1 MISSCFLLLFSP
13 RHTTYEIRHTTYDI
27 RIILKGLIMSLPGI
41 LSLWN
46 QSKEFKEI
54 IKIIKGKLVNKIL
67 LSGLKDSTR
76 SFFIAALISK
86 EEIKKSY
93 LIITDSQE
101 NALKIYQDLG
111 TFLHKPQSE
120 EESIF
125 LFPSFDV
132 LPYEDISSDP
142 QIIQQRIN
150 ILKHLSVNDQDK
162 KRIILIADIKALLPK
177 LASPQ
182 KFKKT
187 SWKLKVGDV
196 LKREDFLKILLD
208 QNYRSVEIVE
218 EKGEFSSRG
227 GIIDF
232 FPITS
237 ESPLRLEL
245 FGDQIESIRYFN
257 FNTQRSILKLA
268 DFTLLPSRELITN
281 GLSNYNYSTI
291 FDYLPED
298 LIVFQ
303 NEPELIKEKAEEFQ
317 EEIEGIYQKIEKDKR
332 ELIFSP
338 SSYFITNSEVCD
350 KLKSKKI
357 INFTHFTEEN
367 KEDISSNQEEKK
379 GNIREFILEG
389 QEISSYFGNLDLFAK
404 DLEKWQKEKQNIII
418 LVRNEGRVRRLAE
431 ILEERGVKRFTTG
444 RIEEYAHLKSTIF
457 ISYGYLN
464 YGFRLSNL
472 KTVFITDQE
481 IFGKERNKRYKLT
494 KRKSEPFFTVTD
506 ISSGDY
512 VVHIDHGMGIYK
524 GIVNLTVKG
533 VKQDYLLIEYA
544 QGDKLYVPVDQFNL
558 VHKYIGIKDKTP
570 KIYRLGGVSW
580 GKAKGKAKK
589 VIQKLAQEL
598 YNLYVARKEI
608 RGFAFSKDNNW
619 QQELEM
625 SFPFEET
632 YGQLQALSEVKT
644 DMESVKPMER
654 LICGDVGY
662 GKTEIAIRAAFKAVL
677 DGKQVAI
684 LAPTTILVQQHYD
697 NFRERMSPF
706 PINIDMLSRFRT
718 KQEQK
723 KVIEGLEEGKVDI
736 VIGTHRLIQND
747 IRFKD
752 LGLLIVDEEQRFGVL
767 HKERIK
773 KLKESIDSLILTATP
788 IPRTLHMSLIGVR
801 DLSII
806 NTPPEDRFPIATYI
820 CRRDDKVIVEAIR
833 RELDR
838 EGQIFFV
845 HNRVRSIQKVA
856 RDLNRL
862 FPQARI
868 GIAHGQ
874 MAEEQLEDIM
884 IEFLEKKHDI
894 LVCTT
899 IIEIGLDIPNVN
911 TIIIDD
917 AHKFGLSQL
926 YQLRGRVG
934 RTDRRAYAYFFYP
947 SYRSISD
954 TARKRLQ
961 AIKEFS
967 ELGSGFKLAM
977 RDLEIRGAG
986 NLLGK
991 EQHGSVGEVGFNLYC
1006 RLLEEAIKG
1015 LREDKEG
1022 EEKKEDI
1029 TPVIDIKVDAYISE
1043 DYIPDLKQRVLIYK
1057 KLAEIKDLEG
1067 LEKAKE
1073 ELRDR
1078 YGVYPRELRNLLEII
1093 YLRIFLRKLGISS
1106 LVVKEN
1112 KLILRY
1118 RENIEIEAQLSRLP
1132 SFYQQR
1138 LIKEE
1143 HRLSGISKID
1153 LSGIKSTEILKFLKE
1168 FVINLAK

>member
-1 MISSCFLLLFSP
+1 
-13 RHTTYEIRHTTYDI
+13 
-27 RIILKGLIMSLPGI
+27 MSLPGM

-46 QSKEFKEI
+46 QSKEFREI
-54 IKIIKGKLVNKIL
+54 LKIIKGKLISKIL
-67 LSGLKDSTR
+67 LSGLKDSAR
-76 SFFIAALISK
+76 SFFIAALASK
-86 EEIKKSY
+86 EEIKNSY

-101 NALKIYQDLG
+101 NALKIYQDLSN
-111 TFLHKPQSE
+111 LLNKDQNKE
-120 EESIF
+120 ENIF

-142 QIIQQRIN
+142 QIIQQRVN
-150 ILKHLSVNDQDK
+150 ILKHLSANDRNK

-177 LASPQ
+177 LTSPQ
-182 KFKKT
+182 KFEKT

-196 LKREDFLKILLD
+196 LKKEDFLKILLE
-208 QNYRSVEIVE
+208 QSYRSVEIVE
-218 EKGEFSSRG
+218 EKSEFSSRG

-232 FPITS
+232 FPVTS
-237 ESPLRLEL
+237 ENPLRLEL

-257 FNTQRSILKLA
+257 LSTQRSILKLT
-268 DFTLLPSRELITN
+268 DYTLLPSRELIAD
-281 GLSNYNYSTI
+281 GSSNYNYSTI
-291 FDYLPED
+291 FNYLSED
-298 LIVFQ
+298 LIVLQ
-303 NEPELIKEKAEEFQ
+303 NDPESIKEKEEEFQ
-317 EEIEGIYQKIEKDKR
+317 EEVESIYQKIEQDKR

-338 SSYFITNSEVCD
+338 SSYFITNSEICN

-357 INFTHFTEEN
+357 INFTYLPEEN
-367 KEDISSNQEEKK
+367 KESISRNQEGEKED
-379 GNIREFILEG
+379 IREFTLEG

-404 DLEKWQKEKQNIII
+404 DLEKWQKEKQHIII
-418 LVRNEGRVRRLAE
+418 LVRNEGRAQRLGE
-431 ILEERGVKRFTTG
+431 ILEERGVKRFTIG
-444 RIEEYAHLKSTIF
+444 RIEEYTHLKSTIF

-464 YGFRLSNL
+464 YGFKLQNL

-494 KRKSEPFFTVTD
+494 RRKSEPFSTVMD

-512 VVHIDHGMGIYK
+512 VVHIDHGIGIYR
-524 GIVNLTVKG
+524 GIINLTIKG

-544 QGDKLYVPVDQFNL
+544 QEDKLYVPVDQFNL

-580 GKAKGKAKK
+580 GKAKGKAKRS
-589 VIQKLAQEL
+589 IQKLAQEL

-625 SFPFEET
+625 SFPYEET
-632 YGQLQALSEVKT
+632 YDQLQALSEVKA
-644 DMESVKPMER
+644 DMEIVKPMER
-654 LICGDVGY
+654 LVCGDVGY

-697 NFRERMSPF
+697 TFRERMNPF

-773 KLKESIDSLILTATP
+773 KLKESIDSLTLTATP

-801 DLSII
+801 DLSVI

-820 CRRDDKVIVEAIR
+820 CRKDDKVIVEAIR

-845 HNRVRSIQKVA
+845 HNRVRSIQKIA
-856 RDLNRL
+856 GDLNRL

-884 IEFLEKKHDI
+884 IDFLEKKYDI

-934 RTDRRAYAYFFYP
+934 RTDRRAYAYFLYP
-947 SYRSISD
+947 SYRSISG
-954 TARKRLQ
+954 TAKKRLQ

-1006 RLLEEAIKG
+1006 RLLEEAIRE
-1015 LREDKEG
+1015 LREEKEG
-1022 EEKKEDI
+1022 KKKEEDI
-1029 TPVIDIKVDAYISE
+1029 TPVIDIKIDAYIPGG
-1043 DYIPDLKQRVLIYK
+1043 YISDLKQRVLIYK
-1057 KLAEIKDLEG
+1057 KLAEIKDLED
-1067 LEKAKE
+1067 LERTKE

-1078 YGVYPRELRNLLEII
+1078 YGIYPLELRNLLEII
-1093 YLRIFLRKLGISS
+1093 YLKIFLKKLGIGS

-1118 RENIEIEAQLSRLP
+1118 LANIEVKAKLSRLP

-1138 LIKEE
+1138 VIKEE

-1153 LSGIKSTEILKFLKE
+1153 LSGIKSVEILKFLKE
-1168 FVINLAK
+1168 FVVFLAK

>member
-1 MISSCFLLLFSP
+1 
-13 RHTTYEIRHTTYDI
+13 
-27 RIILKGLIMSLPGI
+27 MSLPGI
-41 LSLWN
+41 FSLWN
-46 QSKEFKEI
+46 QSAEFKEI
-54 IKIIKGKLVNKIL
+54 IKIIKGKLISKIL
-67 LSGLKDSTR
+67 LSGLKDSAR
-76 SFFIAALISK
+76 SFFIAALASK
-86 EEIKKSY
+86 EEIKNSY

-101 NALKIYQDLG
+101 NALKIYQDLSN
-111 TFLHKPQSE
+111 FLNKSQNKE
-120 EESIF
+120 ENIF

-150 ILKHLSVNDQDK
+150 ILKHLSANDHNK
-162 KRIILIADIKALLPK
+162 KRKILIADIKALLPK

-187 SWKLKVGDV
+187 SWKLKVGDA
-196 LKREDFLKILLD
+196 LKKEDFLKILLE
-208 QNYRSVEIVE
+208 QNYRSVEIVDK
-218 EKGEFSSRG
+218 KGEFSSRG

-232 FPITS
+232 FPVTS
-237 ESPLRLEL
+237 ENPLRLEL

-257 FNTQRSILKLA
+257 LSTQRSILKLT
-268 DFTLLPSRELITN
+268 DYTLLPSRELIAD
-281 GLSNYNYSTI
+281 GSSNYSYSTI
-291 FDYLPED
+291 FDYLPDD
-298 LIVFQ
+298 LIVLQ
-303 NEPELIKEKAEEFQ
+303 NEPELIKEKEEEFQ
-317 EEIEGIYQKIEKDKR
+317 EEVENIYQKIEQDKR

-338 SSYFITNSEVCD
+338 SSHFISNLGICD
-350 KLKSKKI
+350 KLKSKNM
-357 INFTHFTEEN
+357 INFSYLPQEN
-367 KEDISSNQEEKK
+367 KEDISANQEEKK
-379 GNIREFILEG
+379 EDIRKFTLEA
-389 QEISSYFGNLDLFAK
+389 QEISSYFGNLGLFTR
-404 DLEKWQKEKQNIII
+404 DLEKWQTEKQHIII
-418 LVRNEGRVRRLAE
+418 LVRNEGRAQRLGE
-431 ILEERGVKRFTTG
+431 ILEERGIKRFTIG
-444 RIEEYAHLKSTIF
+444 RIEEYTHLKSTIF

-464 YGFRLSNL
+464 YGFKLQNL
-472 KTVFITDQE
+472 KTVFISDQE

-494 KRKSEPFFTVTD
+494 RRKSEPFFTAMD

-512 VVHIDHGMGIYK
+512 VVHIDHGIGLYRGI
-524 GIVNLTVKG
+524 INLNVKG

-570 KIYRLGGVSW
+570 KICRLGGISW
-580 GKAKGKAKK
+580 GKAKGKAKRS
-589 VIQKLAQEL
+589 IQQLAREL

-625 SFPFEET
+625 SFPYEET
-632 YGQLQALSEVKT
+632 YDQLQALSEVKA
-644 DMESVKPMER
+644 DMEIVKPMER

-697 NFRERMSPF
+697 TFRERMNSF
-706 PINIDMLSRFRT
+706 PINIDLLSRFRS
-718 KQEQK
+718 KQQQK

-736 VIGTHRLIQND
+736 IIGTHRLIQND

-773 KLKESIDSLILTATP
+773 KLKESIDSLTLTATP

-801 DLSII
+801 DLSVI

-820 CRRDDKVIVEAIR
+820 CKRDDKVIIEAIR

-838 EGQIFFV
+838 EGQTFFV
-845 HNRVRSIQKVA
+845 HNRVRSIQKIA
-856 RDLNRL
+856 KDLSRL

-884 IEFLEKKHDI
+884 IDFLEKKYDI

-899 IIEIGLDIPNVN
+899 IIEIGLDIPNTN

-934 RTDRRAYAYFFYP
+934 RTDRRAYAYFLYP
-947 SYRSISD
+947 SYRSISA
-954 TARKRLQ
+954 TAKKRLQ

-1006 RLLEEAIKG
+1006 RLLEEAVKE
-1015 LREDKEG
+1015 LRGEKEG
-1022 EEKKEDI
+1022 KEKGKEI
-1029 TPVIDIKVDAYISE
+1029 TPVIDVKIDAYIPGE
-1043 DYIPDLKQRVLIYK
+1043 YIPDLKQRVLIYR
-1057 KLAEIKDLEG
+1057 KLAEIKDLED
-1067 LEKAKE
+1067 LERIKE

-1078 YGVYPRELRNLLEII
+1078 YGIYPWELKNLLEII
-1093 YLRIFLRKLGISS
+1093 YLKIFLRKLGISS

-1118 RENIEIEAQLSRLP
+1118 LQNDKIKTKLSRLS

-1143 HRLSGISKID
+1143 YRLSGISKIN
-1153 LSGIKSTEILKFLKE
+1153 LSGIKSAEILKFLKE
-1168 FVINLAK
+1168 FVIHLAK

>member
-1 MISSCFLLLFSP
+1 
-13 RHTTYEIRHTTYDI
+13 
-27 RIILKGLIMSLPGI
+27 MSLPGI
-41 LSLWN
+41 FSLWN
-46 QSKEFKEI
+46 QSAEFKEI
-54 IKIIKGKLVNKIL
+54 IKIIKGRLINKVL
-67 LSGLKDSTR
+67 LSGLKDSAR
-76 SFFIAALISK
+76 SFFISALTSR
-86 EEIKKSY
+86 EELKKSY
-93 LIITDSQE
+93 LIITDTQE
-101 NALKIYQDLG
+101 NALKIYQDLR
-111 TFLHKPQSE
+111 TFLNKPQDE
-120 EESIF
+120 EENIF

-132 LPYEDISSDP
+132 LPYEDIGSDP

-150 ILKHLSVNDQDK
+150 ILKHLSANDHNK

-196 LKREDFLKILLD
+196 LKKDDFLKILLD

-232 FPITS
+232 FPVTS
-237 ESPLRLEL
+237 ENPLRLEL

-257 FNTQRSILKLA
+257 LNTQRSILKLA
-268 DFTLLPSRELITN
+268 DYTLLPSRELIAD
-281 GLSNYNYSTI
+281 GSSNYNYSTI

-298 LIVFQ
+298 LIAIQ
-303 NEPELIKEKAEEFQ
+303 NEPELIQEKAEEFQ
-317 EEIEGIYQKIEKDKR
+317 EEVEEIYQKIEKNKR

-338 SSYFITNSEVCD
+338 ASYFITYSEICN

-357 INFTHFTEEN
+357 INFTYLPEEN
-367 KEDISSNQEEKK
+367 EE
-379 GNIREFILEG
+379 NIREFIFEG

-404 DLEKWQKEKQNIII
+404 DLKKWQKEKQYIII
-418 LVRNEGRVRRLAE
+418 LVRNEGRAQRLGE

-444 RIEEYAHLKSTIF
+444 RLEEYALLKSTIF

-464 YGFRLSNL
+464 YGFRLLNL

-494 KRKSEPFFTVTD
+494 RRKSEPFSTVMA
-506 ISSGDY
+506 ISPGDY
-512 VVHIDHGMGIYK
+512 VVHIDHGIGKYK
-524 GIVNLTVKG
+524 GMVNLTVKG

-544 QGDKLYVPVDQFNL
+544 QEDKLYVPVDQFDL

-570 KIYRLGGVSW
+570 KICRLGGVSW
-580 GKAKGKAKK
+580 GKAKGKAKRS
-589 VIQKLAQEL
+589 IQKLAQGL

-608 RGFAFSKDNNW
+608 RGFAFSRDNNW

-632 YGQLQALSEVKT
+632 YDQLQALSEVKA
-644 DMESVKPMER
+644 DMEIVKPMER
-654 LICGDVGY
+654 LVCGDVGY

-697 NFRERMSPF
+697 TFRERMNPF
-706 PINIDMLSRFRT
+706 PLNIDMLSRFRT

-723 KVIEGLEEGKVDI
+723 KVIDDLEEGKVDI
-736 VIGTHRLIQND
+736 IIGTHRLIQND

-773 KLKESIDSLILTATP
+773 KLKESIDSLALTATP

-801 DLSII
+801 DLSVI

-820 CRRDDKVIVEAIR
+820 CKRDDKVISDAIR

-845 HNRVRSIQKVA
+845 HNRVRSIRKIA

-884 IEFLEKKHDI
+884 IDFLEKKYDI

-934 RTDRRAYAYFFYP
+934 RTDRRAYAYFLYP

-954 TARKRLQ
+954 TAKKRLQ

-1006 RLLEEAIKG
+1006 RLLEEAIKE
-1015 LREDKEG
+1015 LREEKEG
-1022 EEKKEDI
+1022 KERKEEI
-1029 TPVIDIKVDAYISE
+1029 TPVIDLKIDAYISVG
-1043 DYIPDLKQRVLIYK
+1043 YIPDLKQRVLIYK
-1057 KLAEIKDLEG
+1057 KLAEIKDLED
-1067 LEKAKE
+1067 LERVKE

-1078 YGVYPRELRNLLEII
+1078 YGIYPRELRNLLEII
-1093 YLRIFLRKLGISS
+1093 YLKIFLRKAGISS

-1118 RENIEIEAQLSRLP
+1118 LENIEIKAKLSRLP

-1138 LIKEE
+1138 LIMEE
-1143 HRLSGISKID
+1143 HRLTGISKID

-1168 FVINLAK
+1168 FVIRLAK

>member
-1 MISSCFLLLFSP
+1 M
-13 RHTTYEIRHTTYDI
+13 
-27 RIILKGLIMSLPGI
+27 

-46 QSKEFKEI
+46 QSKEFREI
-54 IKIIKGKLVNKIL
+54 LKIIKGKLISKIL
-67 LSGLKDSTR
+67 LSGLKDSAR
-76 SFFIAALISK
+76 SFFIAALASK
-86 EEIKKSY
+86 EEIKNSY

-101 NALKIYQDLG
+101 NALKIYQDLSN
-111 TFLHKPQSE
+111 LLNKDQNKE
-120 EESIF
+120 ENIF

-142 QIIQQRIN
+142 QIIQQRVN
-150 ILKHLSVNDQDK
+150 ILKHLSANDRNK

-177 LASPQ
+177 LTSPQ
-182 KFKKT
+182 KFEKT

-196 LKREDFLKILLD
+196 LKKEDFLKILLE
-208 QNYRSVEIVE
+208 QSYRSVEIVE
-218 EKGEFSSRG
+218 EKSEFSSRG

-232 FPITS
+232 FPVTS
-237 ESPLRLEL
+237 ENPLRLEL

-257 FNTQRSILKLA
+257 LSTQRSILKLT
-268 DFTLLPSRELITN
+268 DYTLLPSRELIAD
-281 GLSNYNYSTI
+281 GSSNYNYSTI
-291 FDYLPED
+291 FNYLSED
-298 LIVFQ
+298 LIVLQ
-303 NEPELIKEKAEEFQ
+303 NDPESIKEKEEEFQ
-317 EEIEGIYQKIEKDKR
+317 EEVESIYQKIEQDKR

-338 SSYFITNSEVCD
+338 SSYFITNSEICN

-357 INFTHFTEEN
+357 INFTYLPEEN
-367 KEDISSNQEEKK
+367 KESISRNQEGEKED
-379 GNIREFILEG
+379 IREFTLEG

-404 DLEKWQKEKQNIII
+404 DLEKWQKEKQHIII
-418 LVRNEGRVRRLAE
+418 LVRNEGRAQRLGE
-431 ILEERGVKRFTTG
+431 ILEERGVKRFTIG
-444 RIEEYAHLKSTIF
+444 RIEEYTHLKSTIF

-464 YGFRLSNL
+464 YGFKLQNL

-494 KRKSEPFFTVTD
+494 RRRSEPFSTVMD

-512 VVHIDHGMGIYK
+512 VVHIDHGIGIYR
-524 GIVNLTVKG
+524 GIINLTIKG

-544 QGDKLYVPVDQFNL
+544 QEDKLYVPVDQFNL

-589 VIQKLAQEL
+589 SIQKLAQEL

-625 SFPFEET
+625 SFPYEET
-632 YGQLQALSEVKT
+632 YDQLQALSEVKA
-644 DMESVKPMER
+644 DMEIVKPMER
-654 LICGDVGY
+654 LVCGDVGY

-697 NFRERMSPF
+697 TFRERMSPF

-773 KLKESIDSLILTATP
+773 KLKESIDSLTLTATP

-801 DLSII
+801 DLSVI

-820 CRRDDKVIVEAIR
+820 CRKDDKVIVEAIR

-845 HNRVRSIQKVA
+845 HNRVRSIQKIA
-856 RDLNRL
+856 GDLNRL

-884 IEFLEKKHDI
+884 IDFLEKKYDI

-934 RTDRRAYAYFFYP
+934 RTDRRAYAYFLYP
-947 SYRSISD
+947 SYRSISG
-954 TARKRLQ
+954 TAKKRLQ

-1006 RLLEEAIKG
+1006 RLLEEAIRE
-1015 LREDKEG
+1015 LREEKEG
-1022 EEKKEDI
+1022 KKKEEDI
-1029 TPVIDIKVDAYISE
+1029 TPVIDIKIDAYIPGG
-1043 DYIPDLKQRVLIYK
+1043 YISDLKQRVLIYK
-1057 KLAEIKDLEG
+1057 KLAEIKDLED
-1067 LEKAKE
+1067 LERTKE

-1078 YGVYPRELRNLLEII
+1078 YGIYPLELRNLLEII
-1093 YLRIFLRKLGISS
+1093 YLKIFLKKLGIGS

-1118 RENIEIEAQLSRLP
+1118 LANIEVKAKLSRLP

-1138 LIKEE
+1138 VIKEE

-1153 LSGIKSTEILKFLKE
+1153 LSGIKSVEILKFLKE
-1168 FVINLAK
+1168 FVVFLAK

>member
-1 MISSCFLLLFSP
+1 
-13 RHTTYEIRHTTYDI
+13 
-27 RIILKGLIMSLPGI
+27 MSLPGV

-54 IKIIKGKLVNKIL
+54 IKTIKGKLINKIL
-67 LSGLKDSTR
+67 LSGLKDSAR
-76 SFFIAALISK
+76 SFFIAALVTK

-101 NALKIYQDLG
+101 NALKIYQDLD
-111 TFLHKPQSE
+111 TFLNKSQNKE
-120 EESIF
+120 ENVF
-125 LFPSFDV
+125 LFPSFDA

-150 ILKHLSVNDQDK
+150 ILKHLSMNDQNK
-162 KRIILIADIKALLPK
+162 KRVILIADIKALLPK

-182 KFKKT
+182 KFKKV
-187 SWKLKVGDV
+187 SWKLKVGDI
-196 LKREDFLKILLD
+196 LKKEDFLKNLFD
-208 QNYRSVEIVE
+208 QNYHSVEIVE
-218 EKGEFSSRG
+218 KKGQFSSRG

-232 FPITS
+232 FPVTS
-237 ESPLRLEL
+237 ENPLRLEL

-257 FNTQRSILKLA
+257 LSTQRSIIKL
-268 DFTLLPSRELITN
+268 DDYTLLPSRELITD
-281 GLSNYNYSTI
+281 GSSNYNYCTI

-298 LIVFQ
+298 LIVLQ
-303 NEPELIKEKAEEFQ
+303 NEAELIKEKEEEFQ
-317 EEIEGIYQKIEKDKR
+317 EEAADIYQKMEQDKR

-338 SSYFITNSEVCD
+338 SSYFITNSEICG
-350 KLKSKKI
+350 KLKSKNI
-357 INFTHFTEEN
+357 INFTYLPEEN
-367 KEDISSNQEEKK
+367 KESISGNQEEKK
-379 GNIREFILEG
+379 EYTREFILEG
-389 QEISSYFGNLDLFAK
+389 QEINSYFGNLELFAK
-404 DLEKWQKEKQNIII
+404 DLEKWQKEKQYIII
-418 LVRNEGRVRRLAE
+418 LVRNEGRVQRLGE
-431 ILEERGVKRFTTG
+431 ILEERGVERFTAG
-444 RIEEYAHLKSTIF
+444 RLEEYTASPSTIF
-457 ISYGYLN
+457 TSYGYLN
-464 YGFRLSNL
+464 YGFRFPNL
-472 KTVFITDQE
+472 RTILITDQE

-494 KRKSEPFFTVTD
+494 RHKSEPFSTAMD

-512 VVHIDHGMGIYK
+512 IVHIDHGIGIYN
-524 GIVNLTVKG
+524 GMVNLMVKG

-580 GKAKGKAKK
+580 GKVKGKTKRS
-589 VIQKLAQEL
+589 IQKLAQEL

-608 RGFAFSKDNNW
+608 RGFAFSRDNNW

-625 SFPFEET
+625 SFPYEET
-632 YGQLQALSEVKT
+632 YDQLQALSEVKA
-644 DMESVKPMER
+644 DMEVVKPMER
-654 LICGDVGY
+654 LVCGDVGY

-723 KVIEGLEEGKVDI
+723 KVIENLEEGKVDI
-736 VIGTHRLIQND
+736 IIGTHRLIQND

-773 KLKESIDSLILTATP
+773 KLKESIDSLTLTATP

-801 DLSII
+801 DLSVI

-838 EGQIFFV
+838 DGQVFFV
-845 HNRVRSIQKVA
+845 HNKVRSIQKIA

-884 IEFLEKKHDI
+884 IDFLEKKYDI

-934 RTDRRAYAYFFYP
+934 RSDRRAYAYFLYP

-954 TARKRLQ
+954 TAKKRLQ

-1006 RLLEEAIKG
+1006 RLLEEAIKE
-1015 LREDKEG
+1015 LREEK
-1022 EEKKEDI
+1022 EEKEKEKEI
-1029 TPVIDIKVDAYISE
+1029 TPVIDLKIDAYIPGE
-1043 DYIPDLKQRVLIYK
+1043 YIPDLKQRVLIYK
-1057 KLAEIKDLEG
+1057 KLADINDLEG
-1067 LEKAKE
+1067 LERTKE
-1073 ELRDR
+1073 ELKDR
-1078 YGVYPRELRNLLEII
+1078 YGIYPREARNLLEII
-1093 YLRIFLRKLGISS
+1093 YLKIFLRKLGIGS
-1106 LVVKEN
+1106 LVLKEN

-1118 RENIEIEAQLSRLP
+1118 LEDVEIKAKLSRLP

-1138 LIKEE
+1138 LINEE
-1143 HRLSGISKID
+1143 YSLTGISKIN

-1168 FVINLAK
+1168 FVINLAKYSE

>member
-1 MISSCFLLLFSP
+1 MSFS
-13 RHTTYEIRHTTYDI
+13 
-27 RIILKGLIMSLPGI
+27 RIF
-41 LSLWN
+41 SLWN
-46 QSKEFKEI
+46 QSAELKEI
-54 IKIIKGKLVNKIL
+54 IKIIKGKLINKIL
-67 LSGLKDSTR
+67 LSGLKDSAR
-76 SFFIAALISK
+76 SFFIAALASK
-86 EEIKKSY
+86 EETKKPY

-101 NALKIYQDLG
+101 NALKIYQDLR
-111 TFLHKPQSE
+111 TFLNKPQNE
-120 EESIF
+120 EENIF

-150 ILKHLSVNDQDK
+150 ILKHLSKNDQDK

-196 LKREDFLKILLD
+196 LKKDDFLKILLD
-208 QNYRSVEIVE
+208 QNYLSVEIVE
-218 EKGEFSSRG
+218 KKGEFSSRG

-232 FPITS
+232 FPVTS
-237 ESPLRLEL
+237 ENPLRLEL

-257 FNTQRSILKLA
+257 LNTQRSILKLT
-268 DFTLLPSRELITN
+268 DYTLLPSRELMAD
-281 GLSNYNYSTI
+281 GSSNYNYSTI
-291 FDYLPED
+291 LDYLPED
-298 LIVFQ
+298 LIVLQ
-303 NEPELIKEKAEEFQ
+303 NEPELIQEKAEEFQ
-317 EEIEGIYQKIEKDKR
+317 EEVEEIYQKIEKDKR

-338 SSYFITNSEVCD
+338 ASYFITYSEICD
-350 KLKSKKI
+350 ELKTKKI
-357 INFTHFTEEN
+357 INFTYLPGEN
-367 KEDISSNQEEKK
+367 KESIFGNREEKK
-379 GNIREFILEG
+379 EYIREFIFEG
-389 QEISSYFGNLDLFAK
+389 QEISSYFGNLDLFSK
-404 DLEKWQKEKQNIII
+404 DLEKWQKEKQHIII
-418 LVRNEGRVRRLAE
+418 LVRNEGRAQRLGE
-431 ILEERGVKRFTTG
+431 ILEERGVERFATG

-464 YGFRLSNL
+464 YGFRLPNL

-494 KRKSEPFFTVTD
+494 RRKSEPFFTVMD
-506 ISSGDY
+506 ISPGDY
-512 VVHIDHGMGIYK
+512 VVHIDHGIGIYR
-524 GIVNLTVKG
+524 GIINLTVKG
-533 VKQDYLLIEYA
+533 IKQDYLLIEYA

-558 VHKYIGIKDKTP
+558 VHKYIGIKDKAP

-580 GKAKGKAKK
+580 GKAKGKAKRS
-589 VIQKLAQEL
+589 IQKLAQEL
-598 YNLYVARKEI
+598 YNLYIARKEI
-608 RGFAFSKDNNW
+608 RGFGFSKDNNW
-619 QQELEM
+619 QQEMEM

-632 YGQLQALSEVKT
+632 YDQLQALSEVKA
-644 DMESVKPMER
+644 DMEIVKPMER
-654 LICGDVGY
+654 LVCGDVGY

-697 NFRERMSPF
+697 TFRERMNPF

-723 KVIEGLEEGKVDI
+723 KVIDDLEEGKVDI
-736 VIGTHRLIQND
+736 IIGTHRLIQND

-773 KLKESIDSLILTATP
+773 KLKESIDSLTLTATP

-801 DLSII
+801 DLSVI

-820 CRRDDKVIVEAIR
+820 CRRDDKVITEAIR
-833 RELDR
+833 RELER

-845 HNRVRSIQKVA
+845 HNRVRSIQKIT

-884 IEFLEKKHDI
+884 IDFLEKKYDI

-934 RTDRRAYAYFFYP
+934 RADRRAYAYFLYP
-947 SYRSISD
+947 SYRSISE
-954 TARKRLQ
+954 TAKKRLQ
-961 AIKEFS
+961 AIKEFN

-991 EQHGSVGEVGFNLYC
+991 EQHGSVSEVGFNLYC
-1006 RLLEEAIKG
+1006 RLLEEAIKE
-1015 LREDKEG
+1015 LREEEEG
-1022 EEKKEDI
+1022 KEKKEDI
-1029 TPVIDIKVDAYISE
+1029 NPVIDIKIDAYIPGGFIS
-1043 DYIPDLKQRVLIYK
+1043 DLKQRVLIYK

-1073 ELRDR
+1073 ELKDR
-1078 YGVYPRELRNLLEII
+1078 YGIYPQELRNLLEII
-1093 YLRIFLRKLGISS
+1093 YLKIFLRKLGIGS
-1106 LVVKEN
+1106 LVVKDK
-1112 KLILRY
+1112 KLIIRY
-1118 RENIEIEAQLSRLP
+1118 LQNAKIKAKLSKLP
-1132 SFYQQR
+1132 YFYQQR

-1153 LSGIKSTEILKFLKE
+1153 LSGIKSAEILKFLKE
-1168 FVINLAK
+1168 FVIHLEK

>member
-1 MISSCFLLLFSP
+1 SQ
-13 RHTTYEIRHTTYDI
+13 
-27 RIILKGLIMSLPGI
+27 
-41 LSLWN
+41 N
-46 QSKEFKEI
+46 
-54 IKIIKGKLVNKIL
+54 
-67 LSGLKDSTR
+67 
-76 SFFIAALISK
+76 K
-86 EEIKKSY
+86 EE
-93 LIITDSQE
+93 
-101 NALKIYQDLG
+101 N
-111 TFLHKPQSE
+111 
-120 EESIF
+120 IF

-150 ILKHLSVNDQDK
+150 ILKHLSMGGQDK
-162 KRIILIADIKALLPK
+162 KRIILVADIKALLPK

-182 KFKKT
+182 KFRKT
-187 SWKLKVGDV
+187 SWKLKVGDA
-196 LKREDFLKILLD
+196 LKKENFLKIILD

-218 EKGEFSSRG
+218 EKGQFSSRG
-227 GIIDF
+227 GLIDF
-232 FPITS
+232 FPVTS
-237 ESPLRLEL
+237 ENPLRLEL

-257 FNTQRSILKLA
+257 LNTQRSILKLA
-268 DFTLLPSRELITN
+268 NYTLLPSRELTAD
-281 GLSNYNYSTI
+281 GLSNYNYSTL
-291 FDYLPED
+291 FDYLPGD
-298 LIVFQ
+298 LIVLQ
-303 NEPELIKEKAEEFQ
+303 NEPELIQEKAEEFL
-317 EEIEGIYQKIEKDKR
+317 EKVEDIYQKIAKNKR

-338 SSYFITNSEVCD
+338 SSYFITNSEIGN
-350 KLKSKKI
+350 KLQYKNM
-357 INFTHFTEEN
+357 INLSYLPEEN
-367 KEDISSNQEEKK
+367 KGSISANQEEKK
-379 GNIREFILEG
+379 EYTREFILEG
-389 QEISSYFGNLDLFAK
+389 QEISSYFGNLDLFSK
-404 DLEKWQKEKQNIII
+404 DLEKWQKEKQHIII
-418 LVRNEGRVRRLAE
+418 LVRNEGRVQRLGE
-431 ILEERGVKRFTTG
+431 ILEERGVERFTTG
-444 RIEEYAHLKSTIF
+444 RLEEYTVLQSSIF

-464 YGFRLSNL
+464 YGFRLPYL
-472 KTVFITDQE
+472 KVIFITDQE

-494 KRKSEPFFTVTD
+494 RRKSEPFSTIMD
-506 ISSGDY
+506 ISPGDY
-512 VVHIDHGMGIYK
+512 VVHLDHGIGIYN
-524 GIVNLTVKG
+524 GMVNLTVKG

-544 QGDKLYVPVDQFNL
+544 QGDKLYVPVDQLNL
-558 VHKYIGIKDKTP
+558 VHKYIGIKNKTP

-580 GKAKGKAKK
+580 GKAKGKAKRS
-589 VIQKLAQEL
+589 IQKLAQEL

-625 SFPFEET
+625 SFPYEET
-632 YGQLQALSEVKT
+632 YDQLQALSEVKA
-644 DMESVKPMER
+644 DMEVVKPMER
-654 LICGDVGY
+654 LVCGDVGY

-697 NFRERMSPF
+697 NFRERMSSF

-723 KVIEGLEEGKVDI
+723 KVIEGLVEGKVDI
-736 VIGTHRLIQND
+736 IIGTHRLIQSD

-773 KLKESIDSLILTATP
+773 KLKESIDSLTLTATP

-801 DLSII
+801 DLSVI

-845 HNRVRSIQKVA
+845 YNRVRSIQKIA
-856 RDLNRL
+856 GDLNRL

-884 IEFLEKKHDI
+884 IDFLEKKYDI

-934 RTDRRAYAYFFYP
+934 RSDRRAYAYFLYP

-954 TARKRLQ
+954 TAKKRLQ

-991 EQHGSVGEVGFNLYC
+991 EQHGSVSEVGFNLYC
-1006 RLLEEAIKG
+1006 RLLEEAIKE
-1015 LREDKEG
+1015 LREEKEG
-1022 EEKKEDI
+1022 KEKEKEI
-1029 TPVIDIKVDAYISE
+1029 IPVIDVKIDAYIPGG
-1043 DYIPDLKQRVLIYK
+1043 YIPDLKQRVLIYK
-1057 KLAEIKDLEG
+1057 KLADINDLEG
-1067 LEKAKE
+1067 LERTKE
-1073 ELRDR
+1073 ELKDR
-1078 YGVYPRELRNLLEII
+1078 YGIYLREARNLLEII
-1093 YLRIFLRKLGISS
+1093 YLKIFLRKLGIGS

-1112 KLILRY
+1112 KLIFRY
-1118 RENIEIEAQLSRLP
+1118 PENIEIKAKLSSLP

-1138 LIKEE
+1138 LIKDEQ
-1143 HRLSGISKID
+1143 RLTGISKID
-1153 LSGIKSTEILKFLKE
+1153 LSG
-1168 FVINLAK
+1168 

>member
-1 MISSCFLLLFSP
+1 
-13 RHTTYEIRHTTYDI
+13 
-27 RIILKGLIMSLPGI
+27 MSLPGI
-41 LSLWN
+41 FSLWN

-54 IKIIKGKLVNKIL
+54 IKIIKGKLINKIL
-67 LSGLKDSTR
+67 LSGLKDSAR
-76 SFFIAALISK
+76 SFFIAALALK

-101 NALKIYQDLG
+101 NALKIYQDLD
-111 TFLHKPQSE
+111 TFLNKSQNKE
-120 EESIF
+120 ENIF

-150 ILKHLSVNDQDK
+150 ILKHLSMNDHNK

-187 SWKLKVGDV
+187 SWKLKVGDI
-196 LKREDFLKILLD
+196 LKKDDFLKILLD
-208 QNYRSVEIVE
+208 QNYRSLEIVE

-232 FPITS
+232 FPVTS
-237 ESPLRLEL
+237 ENPLRLEL

-257 FNTQRSILKLA
+257 LNTQRSILKLT
-268 DFTLLPSRELITN
+268 DYTLLPSRELITD
-281 GLSNYNYSTI
+281 GSSNYNYSTI

-298 LIVFQ
+298 LIVLQ
-303 NEPELIKEKAEEFQ
+303 NEPELIQEKMEEFQ
-317 EEIEGIYQKIEKDKR
+317 EEIEDIYQKTEKDKR
-332 ELIFSP
+332 ELVFSP
-338 SSYFITNSEVCD
+338 ASYFITYSEICD
-350 KLKSKKI
+350 ELKPKKI
-357 INFTHFTEEN
+357 INFTYFPEEN
-367 KEDISSNQEEKK
+367 KESISGNQEEKK
-379 GNIREFILEG
+379 EYIREFILEG
-389 QEISSYFGNLDLFAK
+389 HEISSYFGNLDLFAN
-404 DLEKWQKEKQNIII
+404 DLEKWQKEKQYIII
-418 LVRNEGRVRRLAE
+418 LVRNEGRAQRLGE
-431 ILEERGVKRFTTG
+431 ILEERGVKKFTTG
-444 RIEEYAHLKSTIF
+444 RMEEYAHLKSTIF

-464 YGFRLSNL
+464 YGFRLFNL

-481 IFGKERNKRYKLT
+481 IFGKERNKRYKFSR
-494 KRKSEPFFTVTD
+494 RKSEPFSTIMD

-512 VVHIDHGMGIYK
+512 VVHIDHGIGIYR
-524 GIVNLTVKG
+524 GILNLTVKG
-533 VKQDYLLIEYA
+533 VKKDYLLIEYA

-580 GKAKGKAKK
+580 EKVKGKAKK
-589 VIQKLAQEL
+589 SIQKLAQEL

-608 RGFAFSKDNNW
+608 RGFAFSRDNNW

-625 SFPFEET
+625 SFPYEET
-632 YGQLQALSEVKT
+632 YDQLQALSEVKA
-644 DMESVKPMER
+644 DMEIVKPMER
-654 LICGDVGY
+654 LVCGDVGY

-697 NFRERMSPF
+697 TFRERMNPF
-706 PINIDMLSRFRT
+706 PVNIDMLSRFRT

-736 VIGTHRLIQND
+736 IIGTHRLIQND

-773 KLKESIDSLILTATP
+773 RLKESIDSLTLTATP

-801 DLSII
+801 DLSVI

-820 CRRDDKVIVEAIR
+820 CRRDDKVITEAIR

-845 HNRVRSIQKVA
+845 HNRVRSIQKIA
-856 RDLNRL
+856 RGLNRL
-862 FPQARI
+862 FPKARI

-884 IEFLEKKHDI
+884 IDFLEKKYDI

-934 RTDRRAYAYFFYP
+934 RTDRRAYAYLLYP
-947 SYRSISD
+947 SYRSISG
-954 TARKRLQ
+954 TAKKRLQ

-991 EQHGSVGEVGFNLYC
+991 EQHGSVGDVGFNLYC
-1006 RLLEEAIKG
+1006 RLLEEAIKE
-1015 LREDKEG
+1015 LREEKEG
-1022 EEKKEDI
+1022 KEKKKDI
-1029 TPVIDIKVDAYISE
+1029 TPVIDIKIEAYIPGG
-1043 DYIPDLKQRVLIYK
+1043 YISDLKQRVLIYK
-1057 KLAEIKDLEG
+1057 KLAEIKGLKDLER
-1067 LEKAKE
+1067 AKE

-1078 YGVYPRELRNLLEII
+1078 YGIYPRELRNLLEII
-1093 YLRIFLRKLGISS
+1093 YLKIFLRNLGISS
-1106 LVVKEN
+1106 LAVKEN

-1118 RENIEIEAQLSRLP
+1118 LENIEIKAKLSRLP
-1132 SFYQQR
+1132 SFYQRR

-1143 HRLSGISKID
+1143 YRLSGISKID
-1153 LSGIKSTEILKFLKE
+1153 LSGIKSSEILKFLKE

>member
-1 MISSCFLLLFSP
+1 MNLL
-13 RHTTYEIRHTTYDI
+13 
-27 RIILKGLIMSLPGI
+27 GI
-41 LSLWN
+41 FSLWN
-46 QSKEFKEI
+46 QSAEFEEI
-54 IKIIKGKLVNKIL
+54 IKIVKGKLINKVL
-67 LSGLKDSTR
+67 LSGLKDSAR
-76 SFFIAALISK
+76 SFFISSLALR
-86 EEIKKSY
+86 EELKKSY
-93 LIITDSQE
+93 LIITDTQE
-101 NALKIYQDLG
+101 NALKIYQDLS
-111 TFLHKPQSE
+111 TFLNKPKSE
-120 EESIF
+120 EENIF

-150 ILKHLSVNDQDK
+150 ILKRLSASGWNK
-162 KRIILIADIKALLPK
+162 NRIILIADIKALLPK
-177 LASPQ
+177 LVSPQ

-196 LKREDFLKILLD
+196 LKKDDFLKILIE

-232 FPITS
+232 FPVTS
-237 ESPLRLEL
+237 ENPLRLEL

-257 FNTQRSILKLA
+257 LNTQRSILKLV
-268 DFTLLPSRELITN
+268 DYTLLPSRGLIAD
-281 GLSNYNYSTI
+281 GSSNYNYSTI

-298 LIVFQ
+298 LIVIQ
-303 NEPELIKEKAEEFQ
+303 NESESIKEKEVEFQ
-317 EEIEGIYQKIEKDKR
+317 EEVEEIYQKIEKDKR

-338 SSYFITNSEVCD
+338 ASYFITYSEIYN

-357 INFTHFTEEN
+357 INFTYLPEEN
-367 KEDISSNQEEKK
+367 EE
-379 GNIREFILEG
+379 NTREFIFEG
-389 QEISSYFGNLDLFAK
+389 QEVSSYFGNLDLFTK
-404 DLEKWQKEKQNIII
+404 DLEKWQKEKQYIII
-418 LVRNEGRVRRLAE
+418 LVRNEGRAQRLGE
-431 ILEERGVKRFTTG
+431 ILEERGVKRFATG
-444 RIEEYAHLKSTIF
+444 RLQEYAPLKSTIF

-464 YGFRLSNL
+464 YGFRLPNL

-481 IFGKERNKRYKLT
+481 IFGKERNKRYRLT
-494 KRKSEPFFTVTD
+494 RRKSEPFSTTMD
-506 ISSGDY
+506 ISPGDY
-512 VVHIDHGMGIYK
+512 VVHIDHGIGIYR
-524 GIVNLTVKG
+524 GIINLTVKG
-533 VKQDYLLIEYA
+533 IKQDYLLIEYA
-544 QGDKLYVPVDQFNL
+544 QGDKLYVPVDQFDL

-580 GKAKGKAKK
+580 GKAKGKAKRS
-589 VIQKLAQEL
+589 IQKLAREL

-632 YGQLQALSEVKT
+632 YDQLQALSEVKA
-644 DMESVKPMER
+644 DMEIVKPMER
-654 LICGDVGY
+654 LVCGDVGY

-697 NFRERMSPF
+697 TFRERMNPF

-723 KVIEGLEEGKVDI
+723 KVIEELEEGKVDI
-736 VIGTHRLIQND
+736 IIGTHRLIQND

-773 KLKESIDSLILTATP
+773 KLKESVDSLTLTATP

-801 DLSII
+801 DLSVI

-820 CRRDDKVIVEAIR
+820 CKRDDKVITDAIR

-845 HNRVRSIQKVA
+845 HNRVRSIQKIA

-884 IEFLEKKHDI
+884 VDFFEKKYDI

-934 RTDRRAYAYFFYP
+934 RTDRRAYAYFLYP
-947 SYRSISD
+947 SYHSISD
-954 TARKRLQ
+954 TAKKRLQ
-961 AIKEFS
+961 AMKEFS

-1006 RLLEEAIKG
+1006 RLLEEAIKE
-1015 LREDKEG
+1015 LREEEEG
-1022 EEKKEDI
+1022 KEKKEEI
-1029 TPVIDIKVDAYISE
+1029 TPVIDIKIDAYIPGG
-1043 DYIPDLKQRVLIYK
+1043 YIPDLKQRVLIYK
-1057 KLAEIKDLEG
+1057 KLAEIKDLED
-1067 LEKAKE
+1067 LERVKE

-1078 YGVYPRELRNLLEII
+1078 YGIYPQEIRNLFEII
-1093 YLRIFLRKLGISS
+1093 YLKIFLRKLSIGS
-1106 LVVKEN
+1106 LVIKEK
-1112 KLILRY
+1112 KLIIRY
-1118 RENIEIEAQLSRLP
+1118 LQNDKIKAKLSRLP

-1153 LSGIKSTEILKFLKE
+1153 LFGIKSSEILKFLKE
-1168 FVINLAK
+1168 FVIHLAK

>member
-1 MISSCFLLLFSP
+1 LSKQFLD
-13 RHTTYEIRHTTYDI
+13 RREG
-27 RIILKGLIMSLPGI
+27 ILMSLSGI

-46 QSKEFKEI
+46 QSKAFKEI
-54 IKIIKGKLVNKIL
+54 VKMIKGELINKIL
-67 LSGLKDSTR
+67 LSGLKDSAR
-76 SFFIAALISK
+76 SFFIAALVSK

-93 LIITDSQE
+93 LVITDSQE
-101 NALKIYQDLG
+101 NALKTYQDLD
-111 TFLHKPQSE
+111 TLLNKSQNKE
-120 EESIF
+120 ENIF

-142 QIIQQRIN
+142 QIIQRRIN
-150 ILKHLSVNDQDK
+150 ILKHLSMSGDGQNK
-162 KRIILIADIKALLPK
+162 KRIILITDIKALLPK

-187 SWKLKVGDV
+187 SWNLKVGDV
-196 LKREDFLKILLD
+196 LRKEDFLKIILE

-232 FPITS
+232 FPVTS
-237 ESPLRLEL
+237 ENPLRLEL

-257 FNTQRSILKLA
+257 LNTQRSIIKLA
-268 DFTLLPSRELITN
+268 DYTLLPSREFTAD
-281 GLSNYNYSTI
+281 GSSNYNYSTL

-298 LIVFQ
+298 LIVLQ
-303 NEPELIKEKAEEFQ
+303 NEPELIQEKAEEFQ
-317 EEIEGIYQKIEKDKR
+317 EEIEDIYQKIEKDKR

-338 SSYFITNSEVCD
+338 SSYFITNSEICN
-350 KLKSKKI
+350 KLKYKNMI
-357 INFTHFTEEN
+357 DLTYLPEEN
-367 KEDISSNQEEKK
+367 KGSISTNQGEKK
-379 GNIREFILEG
+379 EYIREFILEG
-389 QEISSYFGNLDLFAK
+389 QEISSYFGNLDLFSK
-404 DLEKWQKEKQNIII
+404 DLEKWQQEKQHIII
-418 LVRNEGRVRRLAE
+418 VVRNEGRAQRLGE
-431 ILEERGVKRFTTG
+431 ILEERGVERFTTG
-444 RIEEYAHLKSTIF
+444 RLEEYTTLQSTIF

-464 YGFRLSNL
+464 YGFRFPYL
-472 KTVFITDQE
+472 KAIFITDQE

-494 KRKSEPFFTVTD
+494 RRKSEHFSIAMD

-512 VVHIDHGMGIYK
+512 IVHIDHGIGVYNGM
-524 GIVNLTVKG
+524 VNLTVKG

-580 GKAKGKAKK
+580 GKAKGKAKRS
-589 VIQKLAQEL
+589 IQKLAQEL

-625 SFPFEET
+625 SFPYEET
-632 YGQLQALSEVKT
+632 YDQLQALSEVKA
-644 DMESVKPMER
+644 DMEVVKPMER
-654 LICGDVGY
+654 LVCGDVGY

-697 NFRERMSPF
+697 NFLERMSSF
-706 PINIDMLSRFRT
+706 PINVDMLSRFRT

-723 KVIEGLEEGKVDI
+723 KVIEGLEQGKVDI
-736 VIGTHRLIQND
+736 IIGTHRLIQND

-773 KLKESIDSLILTATP
+773 KLKESIDSLALTATP

-801 DLSII
+801 DLSVI

-845 HNRVRSIQKVA
+845 YNRVRNIQKIA

-862 FPQARI
+862 LPRARI

-884 IEFLEKKHDI
+884 IDFLEKRYDI

-934 RTDRRAYAYFFYP
+934 RTDRRAYAYFLYP

-954 TARKRLQ
+954 TAKKRLQ

-967 ELGSGFKLAM
+967 ELGSAFKLAM

-1006 RLLEEAIKG
+1006 RLLEEAIEE
-1015 LREDKEG
+1015 LREEKEG
-1022 EEKKEDI
+1022 KEKEKEI
-1029 TPVIDIKVDAYISE
+1029 TPVIDIKLDAYISGG
-1043 DYIPDLKQRVLIYK
+1043 YIPDLKQRVLIYK
-1057 KLAEIKDLEG
+1057 KLADIKDLEA
-1067 LEKAKE
+1067 LERTKE
-1073 ELRDR
+1073 ELKDR
-1078 YGVYPRELRNLLEII
+1078 YGIYPREVRNLLEII
-1093 YLRIFLRKLGISS
+1093 YLKIFLRELGINS
-1106 LVVKEN
+1106 LALKEN

-1118 RENIEIEAQLSRLP
+1118 LLDAKIKAKLSKLP

-1143 HRLSGISKID
+1143 HRLIGISKID
-1153 LSGIKSTEILKFLKE
+1153 LSGIKSTEIMKFLKE
-1168 FVINLAK
+1168 FVINLVKYSE

>member
-1 MISSCFLLLFSP
+1 
-13 RHTTYEIRHTTYDI
+13 
-27 RIILKGLIMSLPGI
+27 MSLSKI
-41 LSLWN
+41 FSLWN
-46 QSKEFKEI
+46 QSKEFREI
-54 IKIIKGKLVNKIL
+54 IKIIKGKLINKIL
-67 LSGLKDSTR
+67 LSGLKDSAR
-76 SFFIAALISK
+76 SFFIASLISK

-101 NALKIYQDLG
+101 NALKIYQDLSN
-111 TFLHKPQSE
+111 FLNKPQSE
-120 EESIF
+120 EENIF

-150 ILKHLSVNDQDK
+150 ILKHLSAKDHNK

-196 LKREDFLKILLD
+196 LKKDDFLKILLE
-208 QNYRSVEIVE
+208 QNYRSAEVVE

-232 FPITS
+232 FPVTS
-237 ESPLRLEL
+237 ENPLRLEL

-257 FNTQRSILKLA
+257 LSTQRSILKLA
-268 DFTLLPSRELITN
+268 DYTLLPSRELIAD
-281 GLSNYNYSTI
+281 GSSNYNYSTI

-298 LIVFQ
+298 LIVLQ
-303 NEPELIKEKAEEFQ
+303 NDPESIKEKEEEFQ
-317 EEIEGIYQKIEKDKR
+317 EEVENIYHKIEQDKK

-338 SSYFITNSEVCD
+338 PSYFITYPEICD
-350 KLKSKKI
+350 KLKSKNM
-357 INFTHFTEEN
+357 INFSYLPEEN
-367 KEDISSNQEEKK
+367 KED
-379 GNIREFILEG
+379 IREFILEG
-389 QEISSYFGNLDLFAK
+389 QEISSYFGNLGLFTK
-404 DLEKWQKEKQNIII
+404 DLKKWQKEKHHIII
-418 LVRNEGRVRRLAE
+418 LVRNEGRAQRLGE

-444 RIEEYAHLKSTIF
+444 SLEEYAHLKSTIF

-464 YGFRLSNL
+464 YGFRLPAL
-472 KTVFITDQE
+472 KTVFITDRE
-481 IFGKERNKRYKLT
+481 IFGKERNKRYRPT
-494 KRKSEPFFTVTD
+494 RRKSEPFSIIMD
-506 ISSGDY
+506 ISPGDY
-512 VVHIDHGMGIYK
+512 VVHIEHGIGIYR
-524 GIVNLTVKG
+524 GIINLTVKG
-533 VKQDYLLIEYA
+533 IKRDYLLIEYA
-544 QGDKLYVPVDQFNL
+544 QEDKLYVPVDQFDL
-558 VHKYIGIKDKTP
+558 VHKYIGIKDKVP

-589 VIQKLAQEL
+589 SIQKLAREL

-625 SFPFEET
+625 SFPYEET
-632 YGQLQALSEVKT
+632 YDQLQALSEVKA
-644 DMESVKPMER
+644 DMEIVKPMER
-654 LICGDVGY
+654 LVCGDVGY

-697 NFRERMSPF
+697 TFRERMSSF

-723 KVIEGLEEGKVDI
+723 KVIDDLEEGKVDI
-736 VIGTHRLIQND
+736 IIGTHRLIQND

-773 KLKESIDSLILTATP
+773 KLKESIDSLTLTATP

-801 DLSII
+801 DLSVI

-820 CRRDDKVIVEAIR
+820 CKRDDKVISDAIR

-845 HNRVRSIQKVA
+845 HNRVRSIQKIA
-856 RDLNRL
+856 RDLSRL
-862 FPQARI
+862 FPRARI

-884 IEFLEKKHDI
+884 IDFLEKKYDI

-934 RTDRRAYAYFFYP
+934 RTDRRAYAYFLYS

-954 TARKRLQ
+954 TAKKRLQ

-1006 RLLEEAIKG
+1006 RLLEEAIKE
-1015 LREDKEG
+1015 LREEKEG
-1022 EEKKEDI
+1022 KQKGKEI
-1029 TPVIDIKVDAYISE
+1029 TPVIDVKIDAYIPGG
-1043 DYIPDLKQRVLIYK
+1043 YIPDLKQRVLIYK
-1057 KLAEIKDLEG
+1057 KLAEIKDLED
-1067 LEKAKE
+1067 LERVKE

-1078 YGVYPRELRNLLEII
+1078 YGIYPRELRNLLEII
-1093 YLRIFLRKLGISS
+1093 YLKVFLRKLGISS
-1106 LVVKEN
+1106 LVLKEK
-1112 KLILRY
+1112 KLIIRY
-1118 RENIEIEAQLSRLP
+1118 LHNDKIKAKLSRLP

-1143 HRLSGISKID
+1143 HRLTGISKID
-1153 LSGIKSTEILKFLKE
+1153 LSGIKSAEILNFLKE
-1168 FVINLAK
+1168 FVVHLAK

>member
-1 MISSCFLLLFSP
+1 M
-13 RHTTYEIRHTTYDI
+13 T
-27 RIILKGLIMSLPGI
+27 LPGI
-41 LSLWN
+41 FSLWN
-46 QSKEFKEI
+46 HSKEFEEI
-54 IKIIKGKLVNKIL
+54 IKIIKGKLISKIL
-67 LSGLKDSTR
+67 LSGLKDSAR
-76 SFFIAALISK
+76 SFFIATLVSK

-111 TFLHKPQSE
+111 TFLNKPQSE
-120 EESIF
+120 EENIF

-150 ILKHLSVNDQDK
+150 ILKHLSMNDNDK
-162 KRIILIADIKALLPK
+162 KRIILIVDIKALLPK

-187 SWKLKVGDV
+187 SWELKVGDV
-196 LKREDFLKILLD
+196 LKKDDFLKILLD

-257 FNTQRSILKLA
+257 LNTQRSILKLA
-268 DFTLLPSRELITN
+268 DYTLLPSRELIAD
-281 GLSNYNYSTI
+281 GSSNYNYSTI

-298 LIVFQ
+298 LIVLQ

-317 EEIEGIYQKIEKDKR
+317 EEIEGIYQKIEKNKR

-338 SSYFITNSEVCD
+338 SSYFITNSEICD

-367 KEDISSNQEEKK
+367 KEDISHNQEEKK
-379 GNIREFILEG
+379 EDIREFILEG

-404 DLEKWQKEKQNIII
+404 DLEKWQKEKQYIII
-418 LVRNEGRVRRLAE
+418 LVRNEGRARRLAE
-431 ILEERGVKRFTTG
+431 ILEERGIKRFTTG

-464 YGFRLSNL
+464 YGFKLLNL

-494 KRKSEPFFTVTD
+494 RRESEPFFTVMD

-512 VVHIDHGMGIYK
+512 VVHIDHGIGIYR

-544 QGDKLYVPVDQFNL
+544 QGDKLYVPVDQINL

-580 GKAKGKAKK
+580 GKAKGKAKRS
-589 VIQKLAQEL
+589 IQKLAQEL
-598 YNLYVARKEI
+598 YNLYIARKEI

-632 YGQLQALSEVKT
+632 YDQLQALSEVKT
-644 DMESVKPMER
+644 DMEIVKPMER
-654 LICGDVGY
+654 LVCGDVGY

-697 NFRERMSPF
+697 TFRERMNPF

-723 KVIEGLEEGKVDI
+723 KVIDDLEEGKVDI
-736 VIGTHRLIQND
+736 IIGTHRLIQND

-773 KLKESIDSLILTATP
+773 KLKENIDSLTLTATP

-801 DLSII
+801 DLSVI

-820 CRRDDKVIVEAIR
+820 CRRDDKVMAEAIR

-845 HNRVRSIQKVA
+845 HNRVRSIQKIA

-884 IEFLEKKHDI
+884 IDFLEKKFDI

-934 RTDRRAYAYFFYP
+934 RSDRRAYAYFLYP

-954 TARKRLQ
+954 TAKKRLQ

-991 EQHGSVGEVGFNLYC
+991 EQHGSVSEVGFNLYC
-1006 RLLEEAIKG
+1006 RLLEEAVKE
-1015 LREDKEG
+1015 LREEKEG
-1022 EEKKEDI
+1022 KEKDI
-1029 TPVIDIKVDAYISE
+1029 TPVIDIKIDAYISE

-1067 LEKAKE
+1067 LERAKE

-1078 YGVYPRELRNLLEII
+1078 YGIYPREVRNLLEII
-1093 YLRIFLRKLGISS
+1093 YLKIFLRKLGISS
-1106 LVVKEN
+1106 LMIKEK
-1112 KLILRY
+1112 KLIIRY
-1118 RENIEIEAQLSRLP
+1118 LQNIKIKAKLSRLP

-1138 LIKEE
+1138 LIKEG
-1143 HRLSGISKID
+1143 HRLIGISKID

-1168 FVINLAK
+1168 FVISLAKDSE

>member
-1 MISSCFLLLFSP
+1 
-13 RHTTYEIRHTTYDI
+13 
-27 RIILKGLIMSLPGI
+27 MSLPGI

-67 LSGLKDSTR
+67 LSGLKDSAR
-76 SFFIAALISK
+76 SFFIAALASK

-101 NALKIYQDLG
+101 NALKIYQDLR
-111 TFLHKPQSE
+111 TFLNKSKSK

-150 ILKHLSVNDQDK
+150 ILKHLSMNDHNK
-162 KRIILIADIKALLPK
+162 KRIILISDIKALLPK

-196 LKREDFLKILLD
+196 LKKEDFLKTLLD
-208 QNYRSVEIVE
+208 QNYRSLEIVE

-227 GIIDF
+227 GLIDF

-237 ESPLRLEL
+237 ENPLRLEL

-257 FNTQRSILKLA
+257 LNTQRSILKLA
-268 DFTLLPSRELITN
+268 DYTLLPSRELIAD
-281 GLSNYNYSTI
+281 GSSNFNYSTI

-298 LIVFQ
+298 LIVIQ
-303 NEPELIKEKAEEFQ
+303 NEPELIQEKTEEFQ
-317 EEIEGIYQKIEKDKR
+317 EEIENIYQKIEKDKR
-332 ELIFSP
+332 ELFFSP
-338 SSYFITNSEVCD
+338 ASYFITYSEICD
-350 KLKSKKI
+350 ELKRKKI
-357 INFTHFTEEN
+357 INITHFTEEN
-367 KEDISSNQEEKK
+367 KEDISINQEEKK
-379 GNIREFILEG
+379 EYIREFILEG
-389 QEISSYFGNLDLFAK
+389 REITSYFGNLDLFAK
-404 DLEKWQKEKQNIII
+404 DLEKWQKEKEHIII
-418 LVRNEGRVRRLAE
+418 LVRNEGRSQRLAE

-444 RIEEYAHLKSTIF
+444 RMEEYAHLKSTIF

-464 YGFRLSNL
+464 YGFRLPNL

-481 IFGKERNKRYKLT
+481 IFGKERKKRYKLT
-494 KRKSEPFFTVTD
+494 RHRGEPFSTIMD

-512 VVHIDHGMGIYK
+512 VVHIDHGIGIYK
-524 GIVNLTVKG
+524 GIVNLIPKG
-533 VKQDYLLIEYA
+533 VKQDYLLIEYS

-580 GKAKGKAKK
+580 GKAKGKAKRS
-589 VIQKLAQEL
+589 IQRLAQEL

-625 SFPFEET
+625 SFPYEET
-632 YGQLQALSEVKT
+632 YDQLQALSEVKA
-644 DMESVKPMER
+644 DMEIVKPMER

-697 NFRERMSPF
+697 TFRERMNPF

-723 KVIEGLEEGKVDI
+723 KVIDDLEEGKVDI
-736 VIGTHRLIQND
+736 IIGTHRLIQND

-773 KLKESIDSLILTATP
+773 KLKESIDSLTLTATP

-801 DLSII
+801 DLSVI

-820 CRRDDKVIVEAIR
+820 CKRDDKVITEAVR

-845 HNRVRSIQKVA
+845 HNRVRSIQKIA

-862 FPQARI
+862 FPKARI

-884 IEFLEKKHDI
+884 IDFLEKKYDI

-917 AHKFGLSQL
+917 AYKFGLSQL

-934 RTDRRAYAYFFYP
+934 RTDRRAYAYLLYP

-954 TARKRLQ
+954 TAKKRLQ

-1006 RLLEEAIKG
+1006 RLLEEAIKE
-1015 LREDKEG
+1015 LRE
-1022 EEKKEDI
+1022 EEKGKKKKEEI
-1029 TPVIDIKVDAYISE
+1029 TPVIDIKIEAYIPGV
-1043 DYIPDLKQRVLIYK
+1043 YISDLKQRVLIYK
-1057 KLAEIKDLEG
+1057 KLAEIKNIEDLERV
-1067 LEKAKE
+1067 KE

-1078 YGVYPRELRNLLEII
+1078 YGIYPRELRNLLEII
-1093 YLRIFLRKLGISS
+1093 YLKIFLRKLDIGS
-1106 LVVKEN
+1106 LVVKEE
-1112 KLILRY
+1112 KLIIRY
-1118 RENIEIEAQLSRLP
+1118 LQNAKMKAKLNRLS
-1132 SFYQQR
+1132 SFYQQK

-1153 LSGIKSTEILKFLKE
+1153 LSGIKSAEILKFLKE

>member
-1 MISSCFLLLFSP
+1 L
-13 RHTTYEIRHTTYDI
+13 
-27 RIILKGLIMSLPGI
+27 
-41 LSLWN
+41 
-46 QSKEFKEI
+46 
-54 IKIIKGKLVNKIL
+54 
-67 LSGLKDSTR
+67 
-76 SFFIAALISK
+76 
-86 EEIKKSY
+86 
-93 LIITDSQE
+93 TD
-101 NALKIYQDLG
+101 Y
-111 TFLHKPQSE
+111 
-120 EESIF
+120 
-125 LFPSFDV
+125 
-132 LPYEDISSDP
+132 
-142 QIIQQRIN
+142 
-150 ILKHLSVNDQDK
+150 
-162 KRIILIADIKALLPK
+162 
-177 LASPQ
+177 
-182 KFKKT
+182 
-187 SWKLKVGDV
+187 
-196 LKREDFLKILLD
+196 
-208 QNYRSVEIVE
+208 
-218 EKGEFSSRG
+218 
-227 GIIDF
+227 
-232 FPITS
+232 
-237 ESPLRLEL
+237 
-245 FGDQIESIRYFN
+245 
-257 FNTQRSILKLA
+257 
-268 DFTLLPSRELITN
+268 TLLPSRELIADSS
-281 GLSNYNYSTI
+281 SNYNYSTI

-298 LIVFQ
+298 LIVIQ
-303 NEPELIKEKAEEFQ
+303 NEPESIKEKEAEFQ
-317 EEIEGIYQKIEKDKR
+317 EEVEEIYQKIEKDKR

-338 SSYFITNSEVCD
+338 ASYFITYSEIYN
-350 KLKSKKI
+350 KLKSNKI
-357 INFTHFTEEN
+357 INFTYLPGENEEN
-367 KEDISSNQEEKK
+367 T
-379 GNIREFILEG
+379 REFIFEG
-389 QEISSYFGNLDLFAK
+389 QEVSSYFGNLDLFAK
-404 DLEKWQKEKQNIII
+404 DLEKWQKEKQHIII
-418 LVRNEGRVRRLAE
+418 LVRNEGRAQRLGE

-444 RIEEYAHLKSTIF
+444 RLEEYAPLKSTVF

-464 YGFRLSNL
+464 YGFRLPNL

-481 IFGKERNKRYKLT
+481 IFGKERNKRYRLT
-494 KRKSEPFFTVTD
+494 RRKSEPFFTAMD
-506 ISSGDY
+506 ISPGDY
-512 VVHIDHGMGIYK
+512 VVHIDHGIGKYK
-524 GIVNLTVKG
+524 GMVNLTVKG

-544 QGDKLYVPVDQFNL
+544 QGDKLYVPVDQFDL

-580 GKAKGKAKK
+580 GKAKGKAKRS
-589 VIQKLAQEL
+589 IQKLAREL

-632 YGQLQALSEVKT
+632 YDQLQALSEVKA
-644 DMESVKPMER
+644 DMEIVKPMER
-654 LICGDVGY
+654 LVCGDVGY

-697 NFRERMSPF
+697 TFRERMNPF

-723 KVIEGLEEGKVDI
+723 KVIEELEEGKVDI
-736 VIGTHRLIQND
+736 IIGTHRLIQND

-773 KLKESIDSLILTATP
+773 KLKESIDSLTLTATP

-801 DLSII
+801 DLSVI

-820 CRRDDKVIVEAIR
+820 CKRNDKVITDAIR

-845 HNRVRSIQKVA
+845 HNRVRSIQKIA

-884 IEFLEKKHDI
+884 IDFLEKKYDI

-911 TIIIDD
+911 TIIIDN

-934 RTDRRAYAYFFYP
+934 RTDRRAYAYFLYP

-1006 RLLEEAIKG
+1006 RLLEEAIKE
-1015 LREDKEG
+1015 LREEEEG
-1022 EEKKEDI
+1022 KEKKQKI
-1029 TPVIDIKVDAYISE
+1029 APVIDIKIDAYIPGG
-1043 DYIPDLKQRVLIYK
+1043 YIPDLKQRVLIYK

-1067 LEKAKE
+1067 LERAKE

-1078 YGVYPRELRNLLEII
+1078 YGIYPRELRNLFEII
-1093 YLRIFLRKLGISS
+1093 YLKIFLRKLSIGS
-1106 LVVKEN
+1106 LVVKGN

-1118 RENIEIEAQLSRLP
+1118 LENIEIKAKLSRLP
-1132 SFYQQR
+1132 SFYQHR

-1153 LSGIKSTEILKFLKE
+1153 LSGIKSAEILKFLKE
-1168 FVINLAK
+1168 FVMHLAK

>member
-1 MISSCFLLLFSP
+1 
-13 RHTTYEIRHTTYDI
+13 
-27 RIILKGLIMSLPGI
+27 MSLPGI
-41 LSLWN
+41 FSLWN
-46 QSKEFKEI
+46 QSAEFKEI
-54 IKIIKGKLVNKIL
+54 IKIIKGKLISKIL
-67 LSGLKDSTR
+67 LSGLKDSAR
-76 SFFIAALISK
+76 SFFIAALASK
-86 EEIKKSY
+86 EEIKNSY

-101 NALKIYQDLG
+101 NALKIYQDLSN
-111 TFLHKPQSE
+111 FLNKSQNKE
-120 EESIF
+120 ENIF

-150 ILKHLSVNDQDK
+150 ILKHLSANDHNK
-162 KRIILIADIKALLPK
+162 KRKILIADIKALLPK

-187 SWKLKVGDV
+187 SWKLKVGDA
-196 LKREDFLKILLD
+196 LKKEDFLKILLE
-208 QNYRSVEIVE
+208 QNYRSVEIVDK
-218 EKGEFSSRG
+218 KGEFSSRG

-232 FPITS
+232 FPVTS
-237 ESPLRLEL
+237 ENPLRLEL

-257 FNTQRSILKLA
+257 LSTQRSILKLT
-268 DFTLLPSRELITN
+268 DYTLLPSRELIAD
-281 GLSNYNYSTI
+281 GSSNYSYSTI
-291 FDYLPED
+291 FDYLPDD
-298 LIVFQ
+298 LIVLQ
-303 NEPELIKEKAEEFQ
+303 NEPELIKEKEEEFQ
-317 EEIEGIYQKIEKDKR
+317 EEVENIYQKIEQDKR

-338 SSYFITNSEVCD
+338 SSHFISNLGICD
-350 KLKSKKI
+350 KLKSKNM
-357 INFTHFTEEN
+357 INFSYLPQEN
-367 KEDISSNQEEKK
+367 KEDISANQEEKK
-379 GNIREFILEG
+379 EDIRKFTLEA
-389 QEISSYFGNLDLFAK
+389 QEISSYFGNLGLFTR
-404 DLEKWQKEKQNIII
+404 DLEKWQTEKQHIII
-418 LVRNEGRVRRLAE
+418 LVRNEGRAQRLGE
-431 ILEERGVKRFTTG
+431 ILEERGIKRFTIG
-444 RIEEYAHLKSTIF
+444 RIEEYTHLKSTIF

-464 YGFRLSNL
+464 YGFKLQNL
-472 KTVFITDQE
+472 KTVFISDQE

-494 KRKSEPFFTVTD
+494 RRKSEPFFTAMD

-512 VVHIDHGMGIYK
+512 VVHIDHGIGLYRGI
-524 GIVNLTVKG
+524 INLNVKG

-570 KIYRLGGVSW
+570 KICRLGGISW
-580 GKAKGKAKK
+580 GKAKGKAKRS
-589 VIQKLAQEL
+589 IQQLAREL

-625 SFPFEET
+625 SFPYEET
-632 YGQLQALSEVKT
+632 YDQLQALSEVKA
-644 DMESVKPMER
+644 DMEIVKPMER

-697 NFRERMSPF
+697 TFRERMNSF
-706 PINIDMLSRFRT
+706 PINIDMLSRFRS
-718 KQEQK
+718 KQQQK

-736 VIGTHRLIQND
+736 IIGTHRLIQND

-773 KLKESIDSLILTATP
+773 KLKESIDSLTLTATP

-801 DLSII
+801 DLSVI

-820 CRRDDKVIVEAIR
+820 CKRDDKVIIEAIR

-838 EGQIFFV
+838 EGQTFFV
-845 HNRVRSIQKVA
+845 HNRVRSIQKIA
-856 RDLNRL
+856 RDLSRL

-884 IEFLEKKHDI
+884 IDFLEKKYDI

-899 IIEIGLDIPNVN
+899 IIEIGLDIPNTN

-934 RTDRRAYAYFFYP
+934 RTDRRAYAYFLYP
-947 SYRSISD
+947 SYRSISA
-954 TARKRLQ
+954 TAKKRLQ

-1006 RLLEEAIKG
+1006 RLLEEAIKE
-1015 LREDKEG
+1015 LRGEKEG
-1022 EEKKEDI
+1022 KEKEKEI
-1029 TPVIDIKVDAYISE
+1029 TPVIDVKIDAYIPGE
-1043 DYIPDLKQRVLIYK
+1043 YIPDLKQRVLIYR
-1057 KLAEIKDLEG
+1057 KLAEIKDLED
-1067 LEKAKE
+1067 LERIKE

-1078 YGVYPRELRNLLEII
+1078 YGIYPWELKNLLEII
-1093 YLRIFLRKLGISS
+1093 YLKIFLRKLGISS

-1118 RENIEIEAQLSRLP
+1118 LQNDKIKTKLSRLS

-1143 HRLSGISKID
+1143 YRLSGISKIN
-1153 LSGIKSTEILKFLKE
+1153 LSGIKSAEILKFLKE
-1168 FVINLAK
+1168 FVIHLAK

>member
-1 MISSCFLLLFSP
+1 MSFS
-13 RHTTYEIRHTTYDI
+13 
-27 RIILKGLIMSLPGI
+27 RIF
-41 LSLWN
+41 SLWN
-46 QSKEFKEI
+46 QSAELKEI
-54 IKIIKGKLVNKIL
+54 IKIIKGKLINKIL
-67 LSGLKDSTR
+67 LSGLKDSAR
-76 SFFIAALISK
+76 SFFIAALASK
-86 EEIKKSY
+86 EETKKPY

-101 NALKIYQDLG
+101 NALKIYQDLR
-111 TFLHKPQSE
+111 TFLNKPQNE
-120 EESIF
+120 EENIF

-150 ILKHLSVNDQDK
+150 ILKHLSKNDQDK

-196 LKREDFLKILLD
+196 LKKDDFLKILLD
-208 QNYRSVEIVE
+208 QNYLSVEIVE
-218 EKGEFSSRG
+218 KKGEFSSRG

-232 FPITS
+232 FPVTS
-237 ESPLRLEL
+237 ENPLRLEL

-257 FNTQRSILKLA
+257 LNTQRSILKLT
-268 DFTLLPSRELITN
+268 DYTLLPSRELMAD
-281 GLSNYNYSTI
+281 GSSNYNYSTI
-291 FDYLPED
+291 LDYLPED
-298 LIVFQ
+298 LIVLQ
-303 NEPELIKEKAEEFQ
+303 NEPELIQEKAEEFQ
-317 EEIEGIYQKIEKDKR
+317 EEVEEIYQKIEKDKR

-338 SSYFITNSEVCD
+338 ASYFITYSEICD
-350 KLKSKKI
+350 ELKTKKI
-357 INFTHFTEEN
+357 INFTYLPEEN
-367 KEDISSNQEEKK
+367 KESIFGNREEKK
-379 GNIREFILEG
+379 EYIREFIFEG
-389 QEISSYFGNLDLFAK
+389 QEISSYFGNLDLFSK
-404 DLEKWQKEKQNIII
+404 DLEKWQKEKQHIII
-418 LVRNEGRVRRLAE
+418 LVRNEGRAQRLGE
-431 ILEERGVKRFTTG
+431 ILEERGVERFATG

-464 YGFRLSNL
+464 YGFRLPNL

-494 KRKSEPFFTVTD
+494 RRKSEPFFTVMD
-506 ISSGDY
+506 ISPGDY
-512 VVHIDHGMGIYK
+512 VVHIDHGIGIYR
-524 GIVNLTVKG
+524 GIINLTVKG
-533 VKQDYLLIEYA
+533 IKQDYLLIEYA

-558 VHKYIGIKDKTP
+558 VHKYIGIKDKAP

-580 GKAKGKAKK
+580 GKAKGKAKRS
-589 VIQKLAQEL
+589 IQKLAQEL
-598 YNLYVARKEI
+598 YNLYIARKEI
-608 RGFAFSKDNNW
+608 RGFGFSKDNNW
-619 QQELEM
+619 QQEMEM

-632 YGQLQALSEVKT
+632 YDQLQALSEVKA
-644 DMESVKPMER
+644 DMEIVKPMER
-654 LICGDVGY
+654 LVCGDVGY

-697 NFRERMSPF
+697 TFRERMNPF

-723 KVIEGLEEGKVDI
+723 KVIDDLEEGKVDI
-736 VIGTHRLIQND
+736 IIGTHRLIQND

-773 KLKESIDSLILTATP
+773 KLKESIDSLTLTATP

-801 DLSII
+801 DLSVI

-820 CRRDDKVIVEAIR
+820 CRRDDKVITEAIR
-833 RELDR
+833 RELER

-845 HNRVRSIQKVA
+845 HNRVRSIQKIT

-884 IEFLEKKHDI
+884 IDFLEKKYDI

-934 RTDRRAYAYFFYP
+934 RADRRAYAYFLYP
-947 SYRSISD
+947 SYRSISE
-954 TARKRLQ
+954 TAKKRLQ
-961 AIKEFS
+961 AIKEFN

-991 EQHGSVGEVGFNLYC
+991 EQHGSVSEVGFNLYC
-1006 RLLEEAIKG
+1006 RLLEEAIKE
-1015 LREDKEG
+1015 LREEEEG
-1022 EEKKEDI
+1022 KEKKEDI
-1029 TPVIDIKVDAYISE
+1029 NPVIDIKIDAYIPGGFIS
-1043 DYIPDLKQRVLIYK
+1043 DLKQRVLIYK

-1073 ELRDR
+1073 ELKDR
-1078 YGVYPRELRNLLEII
+1078 YGIYPQELRNLLEII
-1093 YLRIFLRKLGISS
+1093 YLKIFLRKLGIGS
-1106 LVVKEN
+1106 LVVKDK
-1112 KLILRY
+1112 KLIIRY
-1118 RENIEIEAQLSRLP
+1118 LQNAKIKAKLSKLP
-1132 SFYQQR
+1132 YFYQQR

-1153 LSGIKSTEILKFLKE
+1153 LSGIKSAEILKFLKE
-1168 FVINLAK
+1168 FVIHLEK

>member
-1 MISSCFLLLFSP
+1 
-13 RHTTYEIRHTTYDI
+13 
-27 RIILKGLIMSLPGI
+27 MSLPGI

-54 IKIIKGKLVNKIL
+54 IKKIKGKLINKIL
-67 LSGLKDSTR
+67 LSGLKDSAR
-76 SFFIAALISK
+76 SFFIAALVTK

-101 NALKIYQDLG
+101 NALKIYQDLD
-111 TFLHKPQSE
+111 TFLNKSQNKE
-120 EESIF
+120 ENVF
-125 LFPSFDV
+125 LFPSFDA

-150 ILKHLSVNDQDK
+150 ILKHLSMNDQNK
-162 KRIILIADIKALLPK
+162 KRVILIADIKALLPK

-182 KFKKT
+182 KFKKV
-187 SWKLKVGDV
+187 SWKLKVGDI
-196 LKREDFLKILLD
+196 LKKEDFLKNLFD
-208 QNYRSVEIVE
+208 QNYHSVEIVE
-218 EKGEFSSRG
+218 KKGQFSSRG

-232 FPITS
+232 FPVTS
-237 ESPLRLEL
+237 ENPLRLEL

-257 FNTQRSILKLA
+257 LSTQRSIIKL
-268 DFTLLPSRELITN
+268 DDYTLLPSRESITD
-281 GLSNYNYSTI
+281 GSSNYNYCTI

-298 LIVFQ
+298 LIVLQ
-303 NEPELIKEKAEEFQ
+303 NEAELIKEKEEEFQ
-317 EEIEGIYQKIEKDKR
+317 EEAADIYQKMEQNKR

-338 SSYFITNSEVCD
+338 SSYFITNSEICG
-350 KLKSKKI
+350 KLKSKNV
-357 INFTHFTEEN
+357 INFTYLPEEN
-367 KEDISSNQEEKK
+367 KGSISGNQEEKK
-379 GNIREFILEG
+379 EYTREFILEG
-389 QEISSYFGNLDLFAK
+389 QEISPYFGNLELFAK
-404 DLEKWQKEKQNIII
+404 DLEKWQKEKQYIII
-418 LVRNEGRVRRLAE
+418 LVRNEGRVQRLGE
-431 ILEERGVKRFTTG
+431 ILEERGVERFTAG
-444 RIEEYAHLKSTIF
+444 RLEEYTASPSTIF
-457 ISYGYLN
+457 TSYGCLN
-464 YGFRLSNL
+464 YGFRFPNL
-472 KTVFITDQE
+472 RTILITDQE

-494 KRKSEPFFTVTD
+494 RHKSEPFSTAMD

-512 VVHIDHGMGIYK
+512 IVHLNHGIGIYN
-524 GIVNLTVKG
+524 GMVNLTVKG

-544 QGDKLYVPVDQFNL
+544 QGDKLYVPVDQLNL
-558 VHKYIGIKDKTP
+558 VHKYIGIKNKTP

-580 GKAKGKAKK
+580 GKAKGKAKRS
-589 VIQKLAQEL
+589 IQKLAQEL

-625 SFPFEET
+625 SFPYEET
-632 YGQLQALSEVKT
+632 YDQLQALSEVKA
-644 DMESVKPMER
+644 DMEVVKPMER
-654 LICGDVGY
+654 LVCGDVGY

-697 NFRERMSPF
+697 NFRERMSSF

-723 KVIEGLEEGKVDI
+723 KVIEGLVEGKVDI
-736 VIGTHRLIQND
+736 IIGTHRLIQSD

-773 KLKESIDSLILTATP
+773 KLKESIDSLTLTATP

-801 DLSII
+801 DLSVI

-845 HNRVRSIQKVA
+845 YNRVRSIQKIA
-856 RDLNRL
+856 GDLNRL

-884 IEFLEKKHDI
+884 IDFLEKKYDI

-934 RTDRRAYAYFFYP
+934 RSDRRAYAYFLYP

-954 TARKRLQ
+954 TAKKRLQ

-1006 RLLEEAIKG
+1006 RLLEEAIKE
-1015 LREDKEG
+1015 LREEKEG
-1022 EEKKEDI
+1022 KEKEKEI
-1029 TPVIDIKVDAYISE
+1029 IPVIDVKIDAYIPGE
-1043 DYIPDLKQRVLIYK
+1043 YIPDLKQRVLIYK
-1057 KLAEIKDLEG
+1057 KLADIKDLEG
-1067 LEKAKE
+1067 LERTKE
-1073 ELRDR
+1073 ELKDR
-1078 YGVYPRELRNLLEII
+1078 YGIYPREVRNLLEII
-1093 YLRIFLRKLGISS
+1093 YLKIFLRKLGIGS
-1106 LVVKEN
+1106 LVLKEN
-1112 KLILRY
+1112 KLIFRY
-1118 RENIEIEAQLSRLP
+1118 LEDVEIKAKLSRLP

-1143 HRLSGISKID
+1143 HRLTGISKID

-1168 FVINLAK
+1168 FVINLAKDN

>member
-1 MISSCFLLLFSP
+1 
-13 RHTTYEIRHTTYDI
+13 
-27 RIILKGLIMSLPGI
+27 MSLSGI
-41 LSLWN
+41 FSLWN
-46 QSKEFKEI
+46 QSAEFKEI
-54 IKIIKGKLVNKIL
+54 IKIIKGKLINKIL
-67 LSGLKDSTR
+67 LSGQKDSAR
-76 SFFIAALISK
+76 SFFIAALASK
-86 EEIKKSY
+86 KEIKKSY
-93 LIITDSQE
+93 LIIADSQE
-101 NALKIYQDLG
+101 NALKIYQDLS
-111 TFLHKPQSE
+111 TFLNKPQSE
-120 EESIF
+120 EENIF

-150 ILKHLSVNDQDK
+150 ILKHLSAIDQNI

-187 SWKLKVGDV
+187 SWKFKIGDV
-196 LKREDFLKILLD
+196 LKKEDFLEILLD
-208 QNYRSVEIVE
+208 QNYQSVEIVE

-232 FPITS
+232 FPVTS
-237 ESPLRLEL
+237 ENPLRLEL

-257 FNTQRSILKLA
+257 LNTQRSILKLT
-268 DFTLLPSRELITN
+268 DYTLLPSREFITD
-281 GLSNYNYSTI
+281 GSSNYNYSTI

-298 LIVFQ
+298 LIVLQ
-303 NEPELIKEKAEEFQ
+303 NEPELIKEKTEEFQ
-317 EEIEGIYQKIEKDKR
+317 EEVESIYQKIEQDKR
-332 ELIFSP
+332 KLIFSP
-338 SSYFITNSEVCD
+338 SSYFITNFEICD

-357 INFTHFTEEN
+357 INFAYLPEEN
-367 KEDISSNQEEKK
+367 KEDISSNQEEEKEY
-379 GNIREFILEG
+379 IREFILEG

-404 DLEKWQKEKQNIII
+404 DLEKWQKEKQRIII
-418 LVRNEGRVRRLAE
+418 LVRNEGRAQRLGE

-444 RIEEYAHLKSTIF
+444 RIEEYTHLKSTIF

-464 YGFRLSNL
+464 YGFRLPNL

-481 IFGKERNKRYKLT
+481 IFGKERNKRYRLT
-494 KRKSEPFFTVTD
+494 RRKSEPFSTIMD

-512 VVHIDHGMGIYK
+512 VVHIEHGIGIYR
-524 GIVNLTVKG
+524 GIINLTVKG

-544 QGDKLYVPVDQFNL
+544 QGDKLYVPVDQFDL

-589 VIQKLAQEL
+589 SIQKLAREL

-608 RGFAFSKDNNW
+608 RGFAFSKDSNW

-625 SFPFEET
+625 SFPYEET
-632 YGQLQALSEVKT
+632 YDQLQALSEVKA
-644 DMESVKPMER
+644 DMEIVKPMER
-654 LICGDVGY
+654 LVCGDVGY

-697 NFRERMSPF
+697 TFRERMNPF

-718 KQEQK
+718 RQEQK
-723 KVIEGLEEGKVDI
+723 KVIEDLEEGKVDI
-736 VIGTHRLIQND
+736 IIGTHRLIQND

-773 KLKESIDSLILTATP
+773 KLKESIDSLALTATP

-801 DLSII
+801 DLSVI

-820 CRRDDKVIVEAIR
+820 CKRDDKVIVEAIR

-845 HNRVRSIQKVA
+845 HNRVRSIQKIA
-856 RDLNRL
+856 RDLSRL
-862 FPQARI
+862 FSQARI

-884 IEFLEKKHDI
+884 IDFLEKKYDI

-934 RTDRRAYAYFFYP
+934 RSDRRAYAYFLYP
-947 SYRSISD
+947 SYRSISG
-954 TARKRLQ
+954 TAKKRLQ

-1006 RLLEEAIKG
+1006 RLLEEAIKE
-1015 LREDKEG
+1015 LREEKEG
-1022 EEKKEDI
+1022 KEKKKEI
-1029 TPVIDIKVDAYISE
+1029 TPVIDVKIDAYISE
-1043 DYIPDLKQRVLIYK
+1043 GYIPDLKQRVLIYK
-1057 KLAEIKDLEG
+1057 KLAEIKDLED
-1067 LEKAKE
+1067 LERVKE

-1078 YGVYPRELRNLLEII
+1078 YGIYPRELRNLLEII
-1093 YLRIFLRKLGISS
+1093 YLKIFLRKLGIGS

-1118 RENIEIEAQLSRLP
+1118 LENDKIKAKLSRLS

-1153 LSGIKSTEILKFLKE
+1153 LSGIKSAEILKFLKE
-1168 FVINLAK
+1168 FVIHLAKDSE

>member
-1 MISSCFLLLFSP
+1 
-13 RHTTYEIRHTTYDI
+13 
-27 RIILKGLIMSLPGI
+27 MSLPGI
-41 LSLWN
+41 FSLWN
-46 QSKEFKEI
+46 QSAEFKEI
-54 IKIIKGKLVNKIL
+54 IKIIKGKLISKIL
-67 LSGLKDSTR
+67 LSGLKDSAR
-76 SFFIAALISK
+76 SFFIAALASK
-86 EEIKKSY
+86 EEIKNSY

-101 NALKIYQDLG
+101 NALKIYQDLSN
-111 TFLHKPQSE
+111 FLNKSQNKE
-120 EESIF
+120 ENIF

-150 ILKHLSVNDQDK
+150 ILKHLSANDHNK
-162 KRIILIADIKALLPK
+162 KRKILIADIKALLPK

-187 SWKLKVGDV
+187 SWKLKVGDA
-196 LKREDFLKILLD
+196 LKKEDFLKILLE
-208 QNYRSVEIVE
+208 QNYRSVEIVDK
-218 EKGEFSSRG
+218 KGEFSSRG

-232 FPITS
+232 FPVTS
-237 ESPLRLEL
+237 ENPLRLEL

-257 FNTQRSILKLA
+257 LSTQRSILKLT
-268 DFTLLPSRELITN
+268 DYTLLPSRELIAD
-281 GLSNYNYSTI
+281 GSSNYNYSTI
-291 FDYLPED
+291 FDYLPDD
-298 LIVFQ
+298 LIVLQ
-303 NEPELIKEKAEEFQ
+303 NEPELIKEKEEEFQ
-317 EEIEGIYQKIEKDKR
+317 EEVENIYQKIEQDKR

-338 SSYFITNSEVCD
+338 SSHFISNLGICD
-350 KLKSKKI
+350 KLKSKNM
-357 INFTHFTEEN
+357 INFSYLPQEN
-367 KEDISSNQEEKK
+367 KEDISANQEEKK
-379 GNIREFILEG
+379 EDIRKFTLEA
-389 QEISSYFGNLDLFAK
+389 QEISSYFGNLGLFTR
-404 DLEKWQKEKQNIII
+404 DLEKWQTEKQHIII
-418 LVRNEGRVRRLAE
+418 LVRNEGRAQRLGE
-431 ILEERGVKRFTTG
+431 ILEERGIKRFTIG
-444 RIEEYAHLKSTIF
+444 RIEEYTHLKSTIF

-464 YGFRLSNL
+464 YGFKLQNL

-494 KRKSEPFFTVTD
+494 RRKSEPFFTAMD

-512 VVHIDHGMGIYK
+512 VVHIDHGIGLYRGI
-524 GIVNLTVKG
+524 INLNVKG

-570 KIYRLGGVSW
+570 KICRLGGISW
-580 GKAKGKAKK
+580 GKAKGKAKRS
-589 VIQKLAQEL
+589 IQQLAREL

-625 SFPFEET
+625 SFPYEET
-632 YGQLQALSEVKT
+632 YDQLQALSEVKA
-644 DMESVKPMER
+644 DMEIVKPMER

-697 NFRERMSPF
+697 TFRERMNSF
-706 PINIDMLSRFRT
+706 PINIDLLSRFRS
-718 KQEQK
+718 KQQQK

-736 VIGTHRLIQND
+736 IIGTHRLIQND

-773 KLKESIDSLILTATP
+773 KLKESIDSLTLTATP

-801 DLSII
+801 DLSVI

-820 CRRDDKVIVEAIR
+820 CKRDDKVIIEAIR

-838 EGQIFFV
+838 EGQTFFV
-845 HNRVRSIQKVA
+845 HNRVRSIQKIA
-856 RDLNRL
+856 QDLSRL

-884 IEFLEKKHDI
+884 IDFLEKKYDI

-899 IIEIGLDIPNVN
+899 IIEIGLDIPNTN

-934 RTDRRAYAYFFYP
+934 RTDRRAYAYFLYP
-947 SYRSISD
+947 SYRSISA
-954 TARKRLQ
+954 TAKKRLQ

-1006 RLLEEAIKG
+1006 RLLEEAVKE
-1015 LREDKEG
+1015 LRGEKEG
-1022 EEKKEDI
+1022 KEKEKEI
-1029 TPVIDIKVDAYISE
+1029 TPVIDVKIDAYIPGE
-1043 DYIPDLKQRVLIYK
+1043 YIPDLKQRVLIYR
-1057 KLAEIKDLEG
+1057 KLAEIKDLED
-1067 LEKAKE
+1067 LERIKE

-1078 YGVYPRELRNLLEII
+1078 YGIYPWELKNLLEII
-1093 YLRIFLRKLGISS
+1093 YLKIFLRKLGISS

-1118 RENIEIEAQLSRLP
+1118 LQNDKIKTKLSRLS

-1143 HRLSGISKID
+1143 YRLSGISKIN
-1153 LSGIKSTEILKFLKE
+1153 LSGIKSAEILKFLKE
-1168 FVINLAK
+1168 FVIHLAK

>member
-1 MISSCFLLLFSP
+1 M
-13 RHTTYEIRHTTYDI
+13 T
-27 RIILKGLIMSLPGI
+27 LPGI
-41 LSLWN
+41 FSLWN
-46 QSKEFKEI
+46 QSAEFKEI
-54 IKIIKGKLVNKIL
+54 IKIIKGKLINKIL
-67 LSGLKDSTR
+67 LSGLKDSAR
-76 SFFIAALISK
+76 SFFIAAVASK

-101 NALKIYQDLG
+101 NALKIYQDLR
-111 TFLHKPQSE
+111 TFLNKPQNE
-120 EESIF
+120 EENIF

-150 ILKHLSVNDQDK
+150 ILKHLSMSGHNK

-187 SWKLKVGDV
+187 SWKLKIGDV
-196 LKREDFLKILLD
+196 LKKDDFLKILLD
-208 QNYRSVEIVE
+208 QNYQSVEIVE

-232 FPITS
+232 FPVTS
-237 ESPLRLEL
+237 ENPLRLEL
-245 FGDQIESIRYFN
+245 FGDQIGSIRYFN
-257 FNTQRSILKLA
+257 LNTQRSILKLA
-268 DFTLLPSRELITN
+268 DYTLLPSRELITD
-281 GLSNYNYSTI
+281 GSSNYNYKNI

-298 LIVFQ
+298 LIVLQ
-303 NEPELIKEKAEEFQ
+303 NEPELIKEKTEEFQ
-317 EEIEGIYQKIEKDKR
+317 EEIEDIYQKIEKDNR

-338 SSYFITNSEVCD
+338 ASYFITYSEICD
-350 KLKSKKI
+350 ELKPKKI
-357 INFTHFTEEN
+357 INFTCFPEEN
-367 KEDISSNQEEKK
+367 KESISGNQEEKK
-379 GNIREFILEG
+379 EYIREFIFEG
-389 QEISSYFGNLDLFAK
+389 QEISSYFGSLDLFAK
-404 DLEKWQKEKQNIII
+404 DLEKWKKEKQHIII
-418 LVRNEGRVRRLAE
+418 LVRNEGRAQRLGE
-431 ILEERGVKRFTTG
+431 ILEERGVERFTTG
-444 RIEEYAHLKSTIF
+444 RIEEYTALKSTIF

-464 YGFRLSNL
+464 YGFRLPNL

-494 KRKSEPFFTVTD
+494 RRKSEPFPAIMD

-512 VVHIDHGMGIYK
+512 VVHIDHGIGVYRGI
-524 GIVNLTVKG
+524 INLTVKG

-544 QGDKLYVPVDQFNL
+544 QEDKLYVPVDQFDL
-558 VHKYIGIKDKTP
+558 VHKYIGIKDKIP

-589 VIQKLAQEL
+589 SIQKLAQEL
-598 YNLYVARKEI
+598 YSLYVARKEI

-625 SFPFEET
+625 SFPYEET
-632 YGQLQALSEVKT
+632 YDQLQALSEVKA
-644 DMESVKPMER
+644 DMEIVKPMER
-654 LICGDVGY
+654 LVCGDVGY

-697 NFRERMSPF
+697 NFRERMSSF

-736 VIGTHRLIQND
+736 IIGTHRLIQSD

-752 LGLLIVDEEQRFGVL
+752 LGLLIVDEEQRFGVI

-773 KLKESIDSLILTATP
+773 KLKENIDSLTLTATP

-801 DLSII
+801 DLSVI

-845 HNRVRSIQKVA
+845 HNRVRSIQKIA

-862 FPQARI
+862 FPQVRI

-884 IEFLEKKHDI
+884 IDFLEKKYDI

-934 RTDRRAYAYFFYP
+934 RSDRRAYAYFLYP

-954 TARKRLQ
+954 TAKKRLQ

-1006 RLLEEAIKG
+1006 RLLEEAIKE
-1015 LREDKEG
+1015 LREEKEG
-1022 EEKKEDI
+1022 KEKEKEI
-1029 TPVIDIKVDAYISE
+1029 TPVIDVKIDAYIPGG
-1043 DYIPDLKQRVLIYK
+1043 YIPDLKQRVLIYK
-1057 KLAEIKDLEG
+1057 KLADIKDLEG
-1067 LEKAKE
+1067 LERTKE
-1073 ELRDR
+1073 ELKDR
-1078 YGVYPRELRNLLEII
+1078 YGIYPREVRNLLEII
-1093 YLRIFLRKLGISS
+1093 YLKIFLRKLGISS
-1106 LVVKEN
+1106 LVLKEN

-1118 RENIEIEAQLSRLP
+1118 LENVEIKAKLSRLP

-1143 HRLSGISKID
+1143 HRLTGISKID
-1153 LSGIKSTEILKFLKE
+1153 LSGIKSSEILKFLKE
-1168 FVINLAK
+1168 FVINLAKYN

>member
-1 MISSCFLLLFSP
+1 
-13 RHTTYEIRHTTYDI
+13 
-27 RIILKGLIMSLPGI
+27 MSLPGI
-41 LSLWN
+41 FSLWN
-46 QSKEFKEI
+46 QSAEFKEI
-54 IKIIKGKLVNKIL
+54 IKIIKGKLISKIL
-67 LSGLKDSTR
+67 LSGLKDSAR
-76 SFFIAALISK
+76 SFFIAALASK
-86 EEIKKSY
+86 EEIKNSY

-101 NALKIYQDLG
+101 NALKIYQDLSN
-111 TFLHKPQSE
+111 FLNKSQNKE
-120 EESIF
+120 ENIF

-150 ILKHLSVNDQDK
+150 ILKHLSANDHNK
-162 KRIILIADIKALLPK
+162 KRKILIADIKALLPK

-187 SWKLKVGDV
+187 SWKLKVGDA
-196 LKREDFLKILLD
+196 LKKEDFLKILLE
-208 QNYRSVEIVE
+208 QNYRSVEIVDK
-218 EKGEFSSRG
+218 KGEFSSRG

-232 FPITS
+232 FPVTS
-237 ESPLRLEL
+237 ENPLRLEL

-257 FNTQRSILKLA
+257 LSTQRSILKLT
-268 DFTLLPSRELITN
+268 DYTLLPSRELIAD
-281 GLSNYNYSTI
+281 GSSNYNYSTI
-291 FDYLPED
+291 FDYLPDD
-298 LIVFQ
+298 LIVLQ
-303 NEPELIKEKAEEFQ
+303 NEPELIKEKEEEFQ
-317 EEIEGIYQKIEKDKR
+317 EEVENIYQKIEQDKR

-338 SSYFITNSEVCD
+338 SSHFISNLGICD
-350 KLKSKKI
+350 KLKSKNM
-357 INFTHFTEEN
+357 INFSYLPQEN
-367 KEDISSNQEEKK
+367 KEDISANQEEKK
-379 GNIREFILEG
+379 EDIRKFTLEA
-389 QEISSYFGNLDLFAK
+389 QEISSYFGNLGLFTR
-404 DLEKWQKEKQNIII
+404 DLEKWQTEKQHIII
-418 LVRNEGRVRRLAE
+418 LVRNEGRAQRLGE
-431 ILEERGVKRFTTG
+431 ILEERGIKRFTIG
-444 RIEEYAHLKSTIF
+444 RIEEYTHLKSTIF

-464 YGFRLSNL
+464 YGFKLQNL

-494 KRKSEPFFTVTD
+494 RRKSEPFFTAMD

-512 VVHIDHGMGIYK
+512 VVHIDHGIGLYRGI
-524 GIVNLTVKG
+524 INLNVKG

-570 KIYRLGGVSW
+570 KICRLGGISW
-580 GKAKGKAKK
+580 GKAKGKAKRS
-589 VIQKLAQEL
+589 IQQLAREL

-625 SFPFEET
+625 SFPYEET
-632 YGQLQALSEVKT
+632 YDQLQALSEVKA
-644 DMESVKPMER
+644 DMEIVKPMER

-697 NFRERMSPF
+697 TFRERMNSF
-706 PINIDMLSRFRT
+706 PINIDMLSRFRS
-718 KQEQK
+718 KQQQK

-736 VIGTHRLIQND
+736 IIGTHRLIQND

-773 KLKESIDSLILTATP
+773 KLKESIDSLTLTATP

-801 DLSII
+801 DLSVI

-820 CRRDDKVIVEAIR
+820 CKRDDKVIIEAIR

-838 EGQIFFV
+838 EGQTFFV
-845 HNRVRSIQKVA
+845 HNRVRSIQKIA
-856 RDLNRL
+856 QDLSRL

-884 IEFLEKKHDI
+884 IDFLEKKYDI

-899 IIEIGLDIPNVN
+899 IIEIGLDIPNTN

-934 RTDRRAYAYFFYP
+934 RTDRRAYAYFLYP
-947 SYRSISD
+947 SYRSISA
-954 TARKRLQ
+954 TAKKRLQ

-1006 RLLEEAIKG
+1006 RLLEEAVKE
-1015 LREDKEG
+1015 LRGEKEG
-1022 EEKKEDI
+1022 KEKGKEI
-1029 TPVIDIKVDAYISE
+1029 TPVIDVKIDAYIPGE
-1043 DYIPDLKQRVLIYK
+1043 YIPDLKQRVLIYR
-1057 KLAEIKDLEG
+1057 KLAEIKDLED
-1067 LEKAKE
+1067 LERIKE

-1078 YGVYPRELRNLLEII
+1078 YGIYPWELKNLLEII
-1093 YLRIFLRKLGISS
+1093 YLKIFLRKLGISS

-1118 RENIEIEAQLSRLP
+1118 LQNDKIKAKLSRLP

-1143 HRLSGISKID
+1143 FRLTGISKID
-1153 LSGIKSTEILKFLKE
+1153 LSGIKSAEILKFLKE
-1168 FVINLAK
+1168 FVIHLAK

>member
-1 MISSCFLLLFSP
+1 
-13 RHTTYEIRHTTYDI
+13 
-27 RIILKGLIMSLPGI
+27 MSLPGI
-41 LSLWN
+41 FSLWN
-46 QSKEFKEI
+46 QSAEFKEI
-54 IKIIKGKLVNKIL
+54 IKIIKGKLISKIL
-67 LSGLKDSTR
+67 LSGLKDSAR
-76 SFFIAALISK
+76 SFFIAALASK
-86 EEIKKSY
+86 EEIKNSY

-101 NALKIYQDLG
+101 NALKIYQDLSN
-111 TFLHKPQSE
+111 FLNKSQNKE
-120 EESIF
+120 ENIF

-150 ILKHLSVNDQDK
+150 ILKHLSANDHNK
-162 KRIILIADIKALLPK
+162 KRKILIADIKALLPK

-187 SWKLKVGDV
+187 SWKLKVGDA
-196 LKREDFLKILLD
+196 LKKEDFLKILLE
-208 QNYRSVEIVE
+208 QNYRSVEIVDK
-218 EKGEFSSRG
+218 KGEFSSRG

-232 FPITS
+232 FPVTS
-237 ESPLRLEL
+237 ENPLRLEL

-257 FNTQRSILKLA
+257 LSTQRSILKLT
-268 DFTLLPSRELITN
+268 DYTLLPSRELIAD
-281 GLSNYNYSTI
+281 GSSNYNYSTI
-291 FDYLPED
+291 FDYLPDD
-298 LIVFQ
+298 LIVLQ
-303 NEPELIKEKAEEFQ
+303 NEPELIKEKEEEFQ
-317 EEIEGIYQKIEKDKR
+317 EEVENIYQKIEQDKR

-338 SSYFITNSEVCD
+338 SSHFISNLGICD
-350 KLKSKKI
+350 KLKSKNM
-357 INFTHFTEEN
+357 INFSYLPQEN
-367 KEDISSNQEEKK
+367 KEDISANQEEKK
-379 GNIREFILEG
+379 EDIRKFTLEA
-389 QEISSYFGNLDLFAK
+389 QEISSYFGNLGLFTR
-404 DLEKWQKEKQNIII
+404 DLEKWQTEKQHIII
-418 LVRNEGRVRRLAE
+418 LVRNEGRAQRLGE
-431 ILEERGVKRFTTG
+431 ILEERGIKRFTIG
-444 RIEEYAHLKSTIF
+444 RIEEYTHLKSTIF

-464 YGFRLSNL
+464 YGFKLQNL
-472 KTVFITDQE
+472 KTVFISDQE

-494 KRKSEPFFTVTD
+494 RRKSEPFFTAMD

-512 VVHIDHGMGIYK
+512 VVHIDHGIGLYRGI
-524 GIVNLTVKG
+524 INLNVKG

-570 KIYRLGGVSW
+570 KICRLGGISW
-580 GKAKGKAKK
+580 GKAKGKAKRS
-589 VIQKLAQEL
+589 IQQLAREL

-625 SFPFEET
+625 SFPYEET
-632 YGQLQALSEVKT
+632 YDQLQALSEVKA
-644 DMESVKPMER
+644 DMEIVKPMER

-697 NFRERMSPF
+697 TFRERMNSF
-706 PINIDMLSRFRT
+706 PINIDMLSRFRS
-718 KQEQK
+718 KQQQK

-736 VIGTHRLIQND
+736 IIGTHRLIQND

-773 KLKESIDSLILTATP
+773 KLKESIDSLTLTATP

-801 DLSII
+801 DLSVI

-820 CRRDDKVIVEAIR
+820 CKRDDKVIIEAIR

-838 EGQIFFV
+838 EGQTFFV
-845 HNRVRSIQKVA
+845 HNRVRSIQKIA
-856 RDLNRL
+856 KDLSRL

-884 IEFLEKKHDI
+884 IDFLEKKYDI

-899 IIEIGLDIPNVN
+899 IIEIGLDIPNTN

-934 RTDRRAYAYFFYP
+934 RTDRRAYAYFLYP
-947 SYRSISD
+947 SYRSISA
-954 TARKRLQ
+954 TAKKRLQ

-1006 RLLEEAIKG
+1006 RLLEEAVKE
-1015 LREDKEG
+1015 LRGEKEG
-1022 EEKKEDI
+1022 KEKGKEI
-1029 TPVIDIKVDAYISE
+1029 TPVIDVKIDAYIPGE
-1043 DYIPDLKQRVLIYK
+1043 YIPDLKQRVLIYR
-1057 KLAEIKDLEG
+1057 KLAEIKDLED
-1067 LEKAKE
+1067 LERIKE

-1078 YGVYPRELRNLLEII
+1078 YGIYPWELKNLLEII
-1093 YLRIFLRKLGISS
+1093 YLKIFLRKLGISS

-1118 RENIEIEAQLSRLP
+1118 LQNDKIKTKLSRLS

-1143 HRLSGISKID
+1143 YRLSGISKIN
-1153 LSGIKSTEILKFLKE
+1153 LSGIKSAEILKFLKE
-1168 FVINLAK
+1168 FVIHLAK

>member
-1 MISSCFLLLFSP
+1 
-13 RHTTYEIRHTTYDI
+13 
-27 RIILKGLIMSLPGI
+27 MSLPGI
-41 LSLWN
+41 FSLWN
-46 QSKEFKEI
+46 QSAEFKEI
-54 IKIIKGKLVNKIL
+54 IKIIKGKLISKIL
-67 LSGLKDSTR
+67 LSGLKDSAR
-76 SFFIAALISK
+76 SFFIAALASK
-86 EEIKKSY
+86 EEIKNSY

-101 NALKIYQDLG
+101 NALKIYQDLSN
-111 TFLHKPQSE
+111 FLNKSQNKE
-120 EESIF
+120 ENIF

-150 ILKHLSVNDQDK
+150 ILKHLSANDHNK
-162 KRIILIADIKALLPK
+162 KRKILIADIKALLPK

-187 SWKLKVGDV
+187 SWKLKVGDA
-196 LKREDFLKILLD
+196 LKKEDFLKILLE
-208 QNYRSVEIVE
+208 QNYRSVEIVDK
-218 EKGEFSSRG
+218 KGEFSSRG

-232 FPITS
+232 FPVTS
-237 ESPLRLEL
+237 ENPLRLEL

-257 FNTQRSILKLA
+257 LSTQRSILKLT
-268 DFTLLPSRELITN
+268 DYTLLPSRELIAD
-281 GLSNYNYSTI
+281 GSSNYNYSTI
-291 FDYLPED
+291 FDYLPDD
-298 LIVFQ
+298 LIVLQ
-303 NEPELIKEKAEEFQ
+303 NEPELIKEKEEEFQ
-317 EEIEGIYQKIEKDKR
+317 EEVENIYQKIEQDKR

-338 SSYFITNSEVCD
+338 SSHFISNLGICD
-350 KLKSKKI
+350 KLKSKNM
-357 INFTHFTEEN
+357 INFSYLPQEN
-367 KEDISSNQEEKK
+367 KEDISANQEEKK
-379 GNIREFILEG
+379 EDIRKFTLEA
-389 QEISSYFGNLDLFAK
+389 QEISSYFGNLGLFTR
-404 DLEKWQKEKQNIII
+404 DLEKWQTEKQHIII
-418 LVRNEGRVRRLAE
+418 LVRNEGRAQRLGE
-431 ILEERGVKRFTTG
+431 ILEERGIKRFTIG
-444 RIEEYAHLKSTIF
+444 RIEEYTHLKSTIF

-464 YGFRLSNL
+464 YGFKLQNL
-472 KTVFITDQE
+472 KTVFISDQE

-494 KRKSEPFFTVTD
+494 RRKSEPFFTAMD

-512 VVHIDHGMGIYK
+512 VVHIDHGIGLYRGI
-524 GIVNLTVKG
+524 INLNVKG

-570 KIYRLGGVSW
+570 KICRLGGISW
-580 GKAKGKAKK
+580 GKAKGKAKRS
-589 VIQKLAQEL
+589 IQQLAREL

-625 SFPFEET
+625 SFPYEET
-632 YGQLQALSEVKT
+632 YDQLQALSEVKA
-644 DMESVKPMER
+644 DMEIVKPMER

-697 NFRERMSPF
+697 TFRERMNSF
-706 PINIDMLSRFRT
+706 PINIDMLSRFRS
-718 KQEQK
+718 KQQQK

-736 VIGTHRLIQND
+736 IIGTHRLIQND

-773 KLKESIDSLILTATP
+773 KLKESIDSLTLTATP

-801 DLSII
+801 DLSVI

-820 CRRDDKVIVEAIR
+820 CKRDDKVIIEAIR

-838 EGQIFFV
+838 EGQTFFV
-845 HNRVRSIQKVA
+845 HNRVRSIQKIA
-856 RDLNRL
+856 KDLSRL

-884 IEFLEKKHDI
+884 IDFLEKKYDI

-899 IIEIGLDIPNVN
+899 IIEIGLDIPNTN

-934 RTDRRAYAYFFYP
+934 RTDRRAYAYFLYP
-947 SYRSISD
+947 SYRSISA
-954 TARKRLQ
+954 TAKKRLQ

-1006 RLLEEAIKG
+1006 RLLEEAVKE
-1015 LREDKEG
+1015 LRGEKEG
-1022 EEKKEDI
+1022 KEKGKEI
-1029 TPVIDIKVDAYISE
+1029 TPVIDVKIDAYIPGE
-1043 DYIPDLKQRVLIYK
+1043 YIPDLKQRVLIYR
-1057 KLAEIKDLEG
+1057 KLAEIKDLED
-1067 LEKAKE
+1067 LERIKE

-1078 YGVYPRELRNLLEII
+1078 YGIYPWELKNLLEII
-1093 YLRIFLRKLGISS
+1093 YLKIFLRKLGISS

-1118 RENIEIEAQLSRLP
+1118 LQNDKIKAKLSRLP

-1143 HRLSGISKID
+1143 FRLTGISKID
-1153 LSGIKSTEILKFLKE
+1153 LFGIKSAEILKFLKE
-1168 FVINLAK
+1168 FVIHLAK

>member
-1 MISSCFLLLFSP
+1 
-13 RHTTYEIRHTTYDI
+13 
-27 RIILKGLIMSLPGI
+27 MSLPGI
-41 LSLWN
+41 FSLWN
-46 QSKEFKEI
+46 QSAEFKEI
-54 IKIIKGKLVNKIL
+54 IKIIKGKLISKIL
-67 LSGLKDSTR
+67 LSGLKDSAR
-76 SFFIAALISK
+76 SFFIAALASK
-86 EEIKKSY
+86 EEIKNSY

-101 NALKIYQDLG
+101 NALKIYQDLSN
-111 TFLHKPQSE
+111 FLNKSQNKE
-120 EESIF
+120 ENIF

-150 ILKHLSVNDQDK
+150 ILKHLSANDHNK
-162 KRIILIADIKALLPK
+162 KRKILIADIKALLPK

-187 SWKLKVGDV
+187 SWKLKVGDA
-196 LKREDFLKILLD
+196 LKKEDFLKILLE
-208 QNYRSVEIVE
+208 QNYRSVEIVDK
-218 EKGEFSSRG
+218 KGEFSSRG

-232 FPITS
+232 FPVTS
-237 ESPLRLEL
+237 ENPLRLEL

-257 FNTQRSILKLA
+257 LSTQRSILKLT
-268 DFTLLPSRELITN
+268 DYTLLPSRELIAD
-281 GLSNYNYSTI
+281 GSSNYNYSTI
-291 FDYLPED
+291 FDYLPDD
-298 LIVFQ
+298 LIVLQ
-303 NEPELIKEKAEEFQ
+303 NEPELIKEKEEEFQ
-317 EEIEGIYQKIEKDKR
+317 EEVENIYQKIEQDKR

-338 SSYFITNSEVCD
+338 SSHFISNLGICD
-350 KLKSKKI
+350 KLKSKNM
-357 INFTHFTEEN
+357 INFSYLPQEN
-367 KEDISSNQEEKK
+367 KEDISANQEEKK
-379 GNIREFILEG
+379 EDIRKFTLEA
-389 QEISSYFGNLDLFAK
+389 QEISSYFGNLGLFTR
-404 DLEKWQKEKQNIII
+404 DLEKWQTEKQHIII
-418 LVRNEGRVRRLAE
+418 LVRNEGRAQRLGE
-431 ILEERGVKRFTTG
+431 ILEERGIKRFTIG
-444 RIEEYAHLKSTIF
+444 RIEEYTHLKSTIF

-464 YGFRLSNL
+464 YGFKLQNL
-472 KTVFITDQE
+472 KTVFISDQE

-494 KRKSEPFFTVTD
+494 RRKSEPFFTAMD

-512 VVHIDHGMGIYK
+512 VVHIDHGIGLYRGI
-524 GIVNLTVKG
+524 INLNVKG

-570 KIYRLGGVSW
+570 KICRLGGISW
-580 GKAKGKAKK
+580 GKAKGKAKRS
-589 VIQKLAQEL
+589 IQQLAREL

-625 SFPFEET
+625 SFPYEET
-632 YGQLQALSEVKT
+632 YDQLQALSEVKA
-644 DMESVKPMER
+644 DMEIVKPMER

-697 NFRERMSPF
+697 TFRERMNSF
-706 PINIDMLSRFRT
+706 PINIDMLSRFRS
-718 KQEQK
+718 KQQQK

-736 VIGTHRLIQND
+736 IIGTHRLIQND

-773 KLKESIDSLILTATP
+773 KLKESIDSLTLTATP

-801 DLSII
+801 DLSVI

-820 CRRDDKVIVEAIR
+820 CKRDDKVIIEAIR

-838 EGQIFFV
+838 EGQTFFV
-845 HNRVRSIQKVA
+845 HNRVRSIQKIA
-856 RDLNRL
+856 QDLSRL

-884 IEFLEKKHDI
+884 IDFLEKKYDI

-899 IIEIGLDIPNVN
+899 IIEIGLDIPNTN

-934 RTDRRAYAYFFYP
+934 RTDRRAYAYFLYP
-947 SYRSISD
+947 SYRSISA
-954 TARKRLQ
+954 TAKKRLQ

-1006 RLLEEAIKG
+1006 RLLEEAVKE
-1015 LREDKEG
+1015 LRGEKEG
-1022 EEKKEDI
+1022 KEKGKEI
-1029 TPVIDIKVDAYISE
+1029 TPVIDVKIDAYIPGE
-1043 DYIPDLKQRVLIYK
+1043 YIPDLKQRVLIYR
-1057 KLAEIKDLEG
+1057 KLAEIKDLED
-1067 LEKAKE
+1067 LERIKE

-1078 YGVYPRELRNLLEII
+1078 YGIYPWELKNLLEII
-1093 YLRIFLRKLGISS
+1093 YLKIFLRKLGISS

-1118 RENIEIEAQLSRLP
+1118 LQNDKIKTKLSRLS

-1143 HRLSGISKID
+1143 YRLSGISKIN
-1153 LSGIKSTEILKFLKE
+1153 LSGIKSAEILKFLKE
-1168 FVINLAK
+1168 FVIHLAK